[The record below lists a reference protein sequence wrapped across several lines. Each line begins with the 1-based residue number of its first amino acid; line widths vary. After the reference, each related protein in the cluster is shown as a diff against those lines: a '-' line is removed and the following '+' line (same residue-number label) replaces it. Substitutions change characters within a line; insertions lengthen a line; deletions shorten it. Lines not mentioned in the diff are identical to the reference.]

1 MYKKLSKVFVSTI
14 SVFSLGLMTIPVYA
28 IENVVDKVSGLS
40 TENFENLTDRVT
52 VTNEQE
58 LIDALKNEII
68 KEIIVEGNITIVKNI
83 DLTNLSRDVKIIV
96 GTPEVLDSS
105 LVVIQGTKIN
115 GAGKLTIIKNNDKN
129 KMMINFR
136 KVMSMVEP
144 SQTIFKGM
152 TILGNNSEIIMDN
165 TIDNLLLKNI
175 TIKNSILFANEKIDN
190 QVLQQVNFI
199 NSSINSNQ
207 NKSPQIIRESVKI
220 NLTSIF
226 FDGIVDPNTCEENL
240 SVVAVDKSGKIIESK
255 NVKVDYVGNVQAVI
269 ENLTQGTNYDLY
281 IVKFQGEGENR
292 NAFLSLPINVSTLN
306 FKSSVESEKATSVQI
321 RISENNL
328 EDRYYP
334 LYLIL
339 KIGGVEFKKVQIPR
353 QTTSGD
359 LILNITGLKED
370 LDYIYEIVSYID
382 GTNPLIIDKGKF
394 RTLKNS
400 LIIGENNSSFSVLN
414 FTISQ
419 DGIQKYN
426 IGDASLKIYLT
437 ENIQSYAK
445 NGKNFKANL
454 EGVSVKFLD
463 EKFLIENLIPGKD
476 YSGLKIFFELQNGR
490 KVVVSIP
497 KFTTLEETTDL
508 NEFIKDV
515 YFNALNRNP
524 DEVGFWYWVDKLS
537 SKEMSVDKFIK
548 NLLNEDEFIKMR
560 PSTKS
565 KIEGLYKVI
574 VNRTS
579 DKEGLGFWMSM
590 YESLLKSGYS
600 EEFAIKI
607 VADRMINEEEFK
619 NLVKGLKIRIN

>member
-14 SVFSLGLMTIPVYA
+14 SVFSLGLMTIPVCA
-28 IENVVDKVSGLS
+28 VENLVDEVSSAENFKNLIDKVI
-40 TENFENLTDRVT
+40 

-58 LIDALKNEII
+58 LIDALKNETV
-68 KEIIVEGNITIVKNI
+68 KEIVVEGNITIVKNI

-96 GTPEVLDSS
+96 GSPDVLDSS

-129 KMMINFR
+129 KTMIDFR
-136 KVMSMVEP
+136 KVMSAGEP
-144 SQTIFKGM
+144 SQTIFQGM
-152 TILGNNSEIIMDN
+152 TISGNSSEIIMNN

-175 TIKNSILFANEKIDN
+175 TIQNLTLFANEKTDK
-190 QVLQQVNFI
+190 QVLQKVNFI

-207 NKSPQIIRESVKI
+207 NKSPQIIKESV
-220 NLTSIF
+220 NTSSTSIF
-226 FDGIVDPNTCEENL
+226 FDGIVDSNTSKENL

-255 NVKVDYVGNVQAVI
+255 NVNINHAGNVQSVI
-269 ENLTQGTNYDLY
+269 ENLKEGTNYDLY
-281 IVKFQGEGENR
+281 IVKFEGEGENK
-292 NAFLSLPINVSTLN
+292 NAFLSSPLNVSTLN

-321 RISENNL
+321 RISENKL
-328 EDRYYP
+328 EDKYYP

-339 KIGGVEFKKVQIPR
+339 RLGGVEFKKVQIPR

-370 LDYIYEIVSYID
+370 LDYTYEIVSYLD
-382 GTNPLIIDKGKF
+382 GTNPSIIDKGKF
-394 RTLKNS
+394 KTLKNS
-400 LIIGENNSSFSVLN
+400 LIIGENNNSSSSVLN

-419 DGIQKYN
+419 DGMQKSN
-426 IGDASLKIYLT
+426 IEDTSVKVYLN
-437 ENIQSYAK
+437 ENIQNYAK
-445 NGKNFKANL
+445 NGKNFKTNL
-454 EGVSVKFLD
+454 EGVSVKFVD
-463 EKFLIENLIPGKD
+463 GKFLVDNLIPGKD
-476 YSGLKIFFELQNGR
+476 YSSLKIYFEIQNGR

-537 SKEMSVDKFIK
+537 SKEISVDKFVK
-548 NLLNEDEFIKMR
+548 NLLNENEFIRIR
-560 PSTKS
+560 PTTKS

-579 DKEGLGFWMSM
+579 DKEGLEFWVSM
-590 YESLLKSGYS
+590 YESLLKNGYS
-600 EEFAIKI
+600 EEFAVKI
-607 VADRMINEEEFK
+607 VADRMINEDEFK
-619 NLVKGLKIRIN
+619 NLVKNLKVITN

>member
-14 SVFSLGLMTIPVYA
+14 SVFSLGLMTIPVCA
-28 IENVVDKVSGLS
+28 VENVVDEVSS
-40 TENFENLTDRVT
+40 TENFKNLTDKVI

-58 LIDALKNEII
+58 LIDALKNETV
-68 KEIIVEGNITIVKNI
+68 KEIVVEGNITIVKNI

-96 GTPEVLDSS
+96 GSPDVLDSS

-129 KMMINFR
+129 KTMIDFR
-136 KVMSMVEP
+136 KVMSAGEP
-144 SQTIFKGM
+144 SQTIFQGM
-152 TILGNNSEIIMDN
+152 TISGNSSEIIMNN

-175 TIKNSILFANEKIDN
+175 TIQNLTLFANEKTDK
-190 QVLQQVNFI
+190 QVLQKVNFI

-207 NKSPQIIRESVKI
+207 NKSPQIIKESVKTSS
-220 NLTSIF
+220 TSIF
-226 FDGIVDPNTCEENL
+226 FDGIVDSNTSKENL

-255 NVKVDYVGNVQAVI
+255 NVNINHAGNVQSVI
-269 ENLTQGTNYDLY
+269 ENLKEGTNYDLY
-281 IVKFQGEGENR
+281 LVKFEGEGENR
-292 NAFLSLPINVSTLN
+292 NAFLSSPLNVSTLN

-321 RISENNL
+321 RISENKL
-328 EDRYYP
+328 EDKYYP

-339 KIGGVEFKKVQIPR
+339 SLGGVEFKKVQIPR

-370 LDYIYEIVSYID
+370 LDYTYEIVSYLD
-382 GTNPLIIDKGKF
+382 GTNPSIIDKGKF
-394 RTLKNS
+394 KTLKNS
-400 LIIGENNSSFSVLN
+400 LIIGENNNSSSSVLN

-419 DGIQKYN
+419 DGMQKSN
-426 IGDASLKIYLT
+426 IEDTSVKVYLT
-437 ENIQSYAK
+437 ENIQNYAK
-445 NGKNFKANL
+445 NGKNFKTNL
-454 EGVSVKFLD
+454 EGVSVKFVD
-463 EKFLIENLIPGKD
+463 GKFLVDNLIPGKD
-476 YSGLKIFFELQNGR
+476 YSSLKIYFEIQNGR

-537 SKEMSVDKFIK
+537 SKEISVDKFVK
-548 NLLNEDEFIKMR
+548 NLLNENEFIRIR
-560 PSTKS
+560 PTTKS

-579 DKEGLGFWMSM
+579 DKEGLEFWVSM
-590 YESLLKSGYS
+590 YESLLKNGYS
-600 EEFAIKI
+600 EEFAVKI
-607 VADRMINEEEFK
+607 VADRMINEDEFK
-619 NLVKGLKIRIN
+619 NLVKNLKVITN

>member
-14 SVFSLGLMTIPVYA
+14 SVFSLGLMTIPVCA
-28 IENVVDKVSGLS
+28 VENVVDEVSS
-40 TENFENLTDRVT
+40 AENFENLIDKVI

-58 LIDALKNEII
+58 LIDALKNETV
-68 KEIIVEGNITIVKNI
+68 KEIVVEGNITIVKNI

-96 GTPEVLDSS
+96 GSPDVLDSS

-129 KMMINFR
+129 KTMIDFR
-136 KVMSMVEP
+136 KVMSSGEP
-144 SQTIFKGM
+144 SQTIFQGM
-152 TILGNNSEIIMDN
+152 TISGNSSEIIMNN

-175 TIKNSILFANEKIDN
+175 TIQNLTLFANEKTDR
-190 QVLQQVNFI
+190 QVLQKVNFI

-207 NKSPQIIRESVKI
+207 NKSPQIIKENVNTSS
-220 NLTSIF
+220 TSIF
-226 FDGIVDPNTCEENL
+226 FDGIVDSNTSKENL

-255 NVKVDYVGNVQAVI
+255 NVNIDHAGNVQAVI
-269 ENLTQGTNYDLY
+269 ENLKEGTNYDLY
-281 IVKFQGEGENR
+281 LVKFEGEGENR
-292 NAFLSLPINVSTLN
+292 NAFLSLPFNVSTLN

-321 RISENNL
+321 RISENKL
-328 EDRYYP
+328 EDKYYP

-339 KIGGVEFKKVQIPR
+339 RIGGVEFKKVQIPR

-370 LDYIYEIVSYID
+370 LDYTYEIVSYLD
-382 GTNPLIIDKGKF
+382 GTNPSIIDKGKF
-394 RTLKNS
+394 KTLKNS
-400 LIIGENNSSFSVLN
+400 LIIGENNNSSSSVLN

-419 DGIQKYN
+419 DGMQKSN
-426 IGDASLKIYLT
+426 IEDTSVKVYLN
-437 ENIQSYAK
+437 ENIQNYAK
-445 NGKNFKANL
+445 NGKNFKTNL
-454 EGVSVKFLD
+454 EGVSVKFVD
-463 EKFLIENLIPGKD
+463 GKFLVDNLIPGKD
-476 YSGLKIFFELQNGR
+476 YSSLKIYFEIQNGR

-537 SKEMSVDKFIK
+537 SKEISVDKFVK
-548 NLLNEDEFIKMR
+548 NLLNENEFIRIR
-560 PSTKS
+560 PTTKS

-579 DKEGLGFWMSM
+579 DKEGLEFWVSM
-590 YESLLKSGYS
+590 YESLLKNGYS
-600 EEFAIKI
+600 EEFAVKI
-607 VADRMINEEEFK
+607 VADRMINEDEFK
-619 NLVKGLKIRIN
+619 NLVKNLKVITN

>member
-14 SVFSLGLMTIPVYA
+14 SVFSLGLMTIPVCA
-28 IENVVDKVSGLS
+28 IENVVDEVSS
-40 TENFENLTDRVT
+40 AENFENLIDKVI

-58 LIDALKNEII
+58 LIDALKNETV
-68 KEIIVEGNITIVKNI
+68 KEIVVEGNITIVKNI

-96 GTPEVLDSS
+96 GSPDVLDSS

-129 KMMINFR
+129 KTMIDFR
-136 KVMSMVEP
+136 KVMSAGEP
-144 SQTIFKGM
+144 SQTIFQGM
-152 TILGNNSEIIMDN
+152 TISGNSSEIIINN

-175 TIKNSILFANEKIDN
+175 TIQNLTLFANEKTDK
-190 QVLQQVNFI
+190 QVLQKVNFI

-207 NKSPQIIRESVKI
+207 NKSPQIIKENVNTSS
-220 NLTSIF
+220 TSIF
-226 FDGIVDPNTCEENL
+226 FDGIVDSNTSKENL

-255 NVKVDYVGNVQAVI
+255 NVNIDHARNVQSVI
-269 ENLTQGTNYDLY
+269 ENLKEGTNYDLY
-281 IVKFQGEGENR
+281 LVKFEGEGENK
-292 NAFLSLPINVSTLN
+292 NAFLSSPLNVSTLN

-321 RISENNL
+321 RISENKL
-328 EDRYYP
+328 EDKYYP

-339 KIGGVEFKKVQIPR
+339 RLGGVEFKKVQIPR

-370 LDYIYEIVSYID
+370 LDYTYEIVSYLD
-382 GTNPLIIDKGKF
+382 GTNPSIIDKGKF
-394 RTLKNS
+394 KTLKNS
-400 LIIGENNSSFSVLN
+400 LIIGENNNSSSSVLN

-419 DGIQKYN
+419 DGIQKSN
-426 IGDASLKIYLT
+426 IEDTSVKVYLN
-437 ENIQSYAK
+437 ENIQNYAK
-445 NGKNFKANL
+445 NGKNFKTNL
-454 EGVSVKFLD
+454 EGVSVKFVD
-463 EKFLIENLIPGKD
+463 GKFLVDNLIPGKD
-476 YSGLKIFFELQNGR
+476 YSSLKIYFEIQNGR

-537 SKEMSVDKFIK
+537 SKEISVDKFVK
-548 NLLNEDEFIKMR
+548 NLLNENEFIRIR
-560 PSTKS
+560 PTTKS

-579 DKEGLGFWMSM
+579 DKEGLEFWVSM
-590 YESLLKSGYS
+590 YESLLKNGYS
-600 EEFAIKI
+600 EEFAVKI
-607 VADRMINEEEFK
+607 VADRMINEDEFK
-619 NLVKGLKIRIN
+619 NLVKNLKVITN

>member
-14 SVFSLGLMTIPVYA
+14 SVFSLGLMTIPVCA
-28 IENVVDKVSGLS
+28 VENLVDEVSSAENFKNLIDKVI
-40 TENFENLTDRVT
+40 

-58 LIDALKNEII
+58 LIDALKNETV
-68 KEIIVEGNITIVKNI
+68 KEIVVEGNITIVKNI

-96 GTPEVLDSS
+96 GSPDVLDSS

-129 KMMINFR
+129 KTMIDFR
-136 KVMSMVEP
+136 KVMSAGEP
-144 SQTIFKGM
+144 SQTIFQGM
-152 TILGNNSEIIMDN
+152 TISGNSSEIIINN

-175 TIKNSILFANEKIDN
+175 TIQNLTLFANEKTDK
-190 QVLQQVNFI
+190 QVLQKVNFI

-207 NKSPQIIRESVKI
+207 NKYPQIIKENVNTSS
-220 NLTSIF
+220 TSIF
-226 FDGIVDPNTCEENL
+226 FDGIVDSNTSKENL

-255 NVKVDYVGNVQAVI
+255 NVNIDHAGNVQAVI
-269 ENLTQGTNYDLY
+269 ENLKEGTNYDLY
-281 IVKFQGEGENR
+281 LVKFEGEGENR
-292 NAFLSLPINVSTLN
+292 NAFLSLLFNVSTLN

-321 RISENNL
+321 RISENKL
-328 EDRYYP
+328 EDKYYP

-339 KIGGVEFKKVQIPR
+339 SLGGVEFKKVQIPR

-370 LDYIYEIVSYID
+370 LDYTYEIVSYLD
-382 GTNPLIIDKGKF
+382 GTNPSIIDKGKF
-394 RTLKNS
+394 KTLKNS
-400 LIIGENNSSFSVLN
+400 LIIGENNNSSSSVLN

-419 DGIQKYN
+419 DGMQKSN
-426 IGDASLKIYLT
+426 IEDTSVKVYLN
-437 ENIQSYAK
+437 ENIQNYAK
-445 NGKNFKANL
+445 NGKNFKTNL
-454 EGVSVKFLD
+454 EGVSVKFVD
-463 EKFLIENLIPGKD
+463 GKFLVDNLIPGKD
-476 YSGLKIFFELQNGR
+476 YSSLKIYFEIQNGR

-497 KFTTLEETTDL
+497 KFTNLEETTDL

-537 SKEMSVDKFIK
+537 SKEISVDKFVK
-548 NLLNEDEFIKMR
+548 NLLNENEFIRIR
-560 PSTKS
+560 PTTKS

-579 DKEGLGFWMSM
+579 DKEGLEFWVSM
-590 YESLLKSGYS
+590 YESLLKNGYS
-600 EEFAIKI
+600 EEFAVKI
-607 VADRMINEEEFK
+607 VADRMINEDEFK
-619 NLVKGLKIRIN
+619 NLVKNLKVITN

>member
-14 SVFSLGLMTIPVYA
+14 SVFSLGLMTIPVCA
-28 IENVVDKVSGLS
+28 VENVVDEVSS
-40 TENFENLTDRVT
+40 TENFKNLIDKVI

-58 LIDALKNEII
+58 LIDALKNETV
-68 KEIIVEGNITIVKNI
+68 KEIVVEGNITIVKNI

-96 GTPEVLDSS
+96 GSPDVLDSS

-129 KMMINFR
+129 KTMIDFR
-136 KVMSMVEP
+136 KVMSSGEP
-144 SQTIFKGM
+144 SQTIFQGM
-152 TILGNNSEIIMDN
+152 TISGNSSEIIINN

-175 TIKNSILFANEKIDN
+175 TIQNLTLFANEKTDK
-190 QVLQQVNFI
+190 QVLQKVNFI

-207 NKSPQIIRESVKI
+207 NKSPQIIKESV
-220 NLTSIF
+220 NTSSTSIF
-226 FDGIVDPNTCEENL
+226 FDGIVDSNTSKENL

-255 NVKVDYVGNVQAVI
+255 NVNIDHGGNVQAVI
-269 ENLTQGTNYDLY
+269 ENLIEGTNYDLY
-281 IVKFQGEGENR
+281 IVKFEGEGENK
-292 NAFLSLPINVSTLN
+292 NAFLSSPLNVSTLN

-321 RISENNL
+321 RISENKL
-328 EDRYYP
+328 EDKYYP

-339 KIGGVEFKKVQIPR
+339 RLGGVEFKKVQIPR

-370 LDYIYEIVSYID
+370 LDYTYEIVSYLD
-382 GTNPLIIDKGKF
+382 GTNSSIIDKGKF
-394 RTLKNS
+394 KTLKNS
-400 LIIGENNSSFSVLN
+400 LIIGENNNSSSSVLN

-419 DGIQKYN
+419 DGMQKSN
-426 IGDASLKIYLT
+426 IEDTSVKVYLN
-437 ENIQSYAK
+437 ENIQNYAK
-445 NGKNFKANL
+445 NGKNFKTNL
-454 EGVSVKFLD
+454 EGVSVKFVD
-463 EKFLIENLIPGKD
+463 GKFLVDNLIPGKD
-476 YSGLKIFFELQNGR
+476 YSSLKIYFEIQNGR

-537 SKEMSVDKFIK
+537 SKEISVDKFVK
-548 NLLNEDEFIKMR
+548 NLLNENEFIRIR
-560 PSTKS
+560 PTTKN

-579 DKEGLGFWMSM
+579 DKEGLEFWVSM
-590 YESLLKSGYS
+590 YESLLKNGYS
-600 EEFAIKI
+600 EEFAVKI
-607 VADRMINEEEFK
+607 VADRMINEDEFK
-619 NLVKGLKIRIN
+619 NLVKNLKVITN

>member
-14 SVFSLGLMTIPVYA
+14 SVFSLGLMTISVCA
-28 IENVVDKVSGLS
+28 VENVVDKVSS
-40 TENFENLTDRVT
+40 TENFKNLIDKVI

-58 LIDALKNEII
+58 LIDALKNETV
-68 KEIIVEGNITIVKNI
+68 KEIVVEGNITIVKNI

-96 GTPEVLDSS
+96 GSPEVLDSS

-129 KMMINFR
+129 KTMIDFR
-136 KVMSMVEP
+136 KVISSGEP
-144 SQTIFKGM
+144 SQTIFQGM
-152 TILGNNSEIIMDN
+152 TISGNSSEIIMNN
-165 TIDNLLLKNI
+165 TIDNLLLKNV
-175 TIKNSILFANEKIDN
+175 TIQNLTLFANEKTDK
-190 QVLQQVNFI
+190 QVLQKVNFI

-207 NKSPQIIRESVKI
+207 NKSPQIIKESVKTSS
-220 NLTSIF
+220 TSIF
-226 FDGIVDPNTCEENL
+226 FDGIVDSNTSKENL

-255 NVKVDYVGNVQAVI
+255 NVNINHAGNVQSVI
-269 ENLTQGTNYDLY
+269 ENLKEGTNYDLY
-281 IVKFQGEGENR
+281 LVKFEGEGENK
-292 NAFLSLPINVSTLN
+292 NAFLSLPLNVSTLN
-306 FKSSVESEKATSVQI
+306 FKSSVESEKVTSVQI
-321 RISENNL
+321 RISENKL
-328 EDRYYP
+328 EDKYYP

-339 KIGGVEFKKVQIPR
+339 KLEGVEFKKVQIPR

-370 LDYIYEIVSYID
+370 LDYTYEIVSYLD
-382 GTNPLIIDKGKF
+382 GTNPSIIDKGKF
-394 RTLKNS
+394 KTLKNS
-400 LIIGENNSSFSVLN
+400 LIIGENNNSSSSVLN

-419 DGIQKYN
+419 DGMQKSN
-426 IGDASLKIYLT
+426 IEDTSVKVYLN

-445 NGKNFKANL
+445 NGKNFKTNL
-454 EGVSVKFLD
+454 EGVSVKFVD
-463 EKFLIENLIPGKD
+463 GKFLVEGLVPGKD
-476 YSGLKIFFELQNGR
+476 YSGLKVYFEIQNGR

-537 SKEMSVDKFIK
+537 SKEISVDKFIK

-560 PSTKS
+560 PTTKS

-579 DKEGLGFWMSM
+579 DKEGLEFWINM
-590 YESLLKSGYS
+590 YETLLRNGYS
-600 EEFAIKI
+600 EELAVKV
-607 VADRMINEEEFK
+607 VADRMINEDEFQ
-619 NLVKGLKIRIN
+619 NLVKSLKIITN

>member
-14 SVFSLGLMTIPVYA
+14 SVFSLGLMTIPVCA
-28 IENVVDKVSGLS
+28 VENLVDEVSSAENFKNLIDKVI
-40 TENFENLTDRVT
+40 

-58 LIDALKNEII
+58 LIDALKNETV
-68 KEIIVEGNITIVKNI
+68 KEIVVEGNITIVKNI

-96 GTPEVLDSS
+96 GSPDVLDSS

-129 KMMINFR
+129 KTMIDFR
-136 KVMSMVEP
+136 KVMSAGEP
-144 SQTIFKGM
+144 SQTIFQGM
-152 TILGNNSEIIMDN
+152 TISGNSSEIIMNN

-175 TIKNSILFANEKIDN
+175 TIQNLTLFANEKTDK
-190 QVLQQVNFI
+190 QVLQKVNFI

-207 NKSPQIIRESVKI
+207 NKSPQIIKESVKTSS
-220 NLTSIF
+220 TSIF
-226 FDGIVDPNTCEENL
+226 FDGIVDSNTSKENL

-255 NVKVDYVGNVQAVI
+255 NVNINHAGNVQSVI
-269 ENLTQGTNYDLY
+269 ENLKEGTNYDLY
-281 IVKFQGEGENR
+281 LVKFEGEGENK
-292 NAFLSLPINVSTLN
+292 NAFLSSPLNVSTLN

-321 RISENNL
+321 RISENKL
-328 EDRYYP
+328 EDKYYP

-339 KIGGVEFKKVQIPR
+339 RIGGVEFKKVQIPR
-353 QTTSGD
+353 QTTSGN

-370 LDYIYEIVSYID
+370 LDYTYEIVSYLD
-382 GTNPLIIDKGKF
+382 ETNPLIIDKGKF
-394 RTLKNS
+394 KTLKNS
-400 LIIGENNSSFSVLN
+400 LIIGENNNSSSSVLN

-419 DGIQKYN
+419 DGMQKSN
-426 IGDASLKIYLT
+426 IEDTSVKVYLN
-437 ENIQSYAK
+437 ENIQNYAK
-445 NGKNFKANL
+445 NGKNFKTNL
-454 EGVSVKFLD
+454 EGVSVKFVD
-463 EKFLIENLIPGKD
+463 GKFLVDNLIPGKD
-476 YSGLKIFFELQNGR
+476 YSSLKIYFEIQNGR

-537 SKEMSVDKFIK
+537 SKEISVDKFVK
-548 NLLNEDEFIKMR
+548 NLLNENEFIRIR
-560 PSTKS
+560 PTTKS

-579 DKEGLGFWMSM
+579 DKEGLEFWVSM
-590 YESLLKSGYS
+590 YESLLKNGYS
-600 EEFAIKI
+600 EEFAVKI
-607 VADRMINEEEFK
+607 VADRMINEDEFK
-619 NLVKGLKIRIN
+619 NLVKNLKVITN

>member
-14 SVFSLGLMTIPVYA
+14 SVFSLGLMTIPVCA
-28 IENVVDKVSGLS
+28 VENVVDEVSS
-40 TENFENLTDRVT
+40 AENFKNLIDKVI

-58 LIDALKNEII
+58 LIDALKNETV
-68 KEIIVEGNITIVKNI
+68 KEIVVEGNITIVKNI

-96 GTPEVLDSS
+96 GSPDVLDSS

-129 KMMINFR
+129 KTMIDFR
-136 KVMSMVEP
+136 KVMSAGEP
-144 SQTIFKGM
+144 SQTIFQGM
-152 TILGNNSEIIMDN
+152 TISGNSSEIIMNN

-175 TIKNSILFANEKIDN
+175 TIQNLTLFANEKTDK
-190 QVLQQVNFI
+190 QVLQKVNFI

-207 NKSPQIIRESVKI
+207 NKSPQIIKESVKTSS
-220 NLTSIF
+220 TSIF
-226 FDGIVDPNTCEENL
+226 FDGIVDSNTSKENL

-255 NVKVDYVGNVQAVI
+255 NVKVDHAGNVQSVI
-269 ENLTQGTNYDLY
+269 ENLKEGTNYDLY
-281 IVKFQGEGENR
+281 LVKFEGEGENK
-292 NAFLSLPINVSTLN
+292 NAFLSSPLNVSTLN

-321 RISENNL
+321 RISENKL
-328 EDRYYP
+328 EDKYYP
-334 LYLIL
+334 LHLIL
-339 KIGGVEFKKVQIPR
+339 KYNGVEFKKVEIPR
-353 QTTSGD
+353 QTTSGN

-370 LDYIYEIVSYID
+370 LDYTYEIVSYLD
-382 GTNPLIIDKGKF
+382 GTNPSIIDKGKF
-394 RTLKNS
+394 KTLKNS
-400 LIIGENNSSFSVLN
+400 LIIGENNNSSSSVLN

-419 DGIQKYN
+419 DGMQKSN
-426 IGDASLKIYLT
+426 IEDTSVKVYLN
-437 ENIQSYAK
+437 ENIQNYAK
-445 NGKNFKANL
+445 NGKNFKTNL
-454 EGVSVKFLD
+454 EGVSVKFVD
-463 EKFLIENLIPGKD
+463 GKFLVEGLIPGKD
-476 YSGLKIFFELQNGR
+476 YSGLKVYFEIQNGR

-537 SKEMSVDKFIK
+537 SKEISVDKFVK
-548 NLLNEDEFIKMR
+548 NLLNENEFIKLR

-579 DKEGLGFWMSM
+579 DKEGLEFWVSM
-590 YESLLKSGYS
+590 YESLIKNGYS
-600 EEFAIKI
+600 EEFAVKI
-607 VADRMINEEEFK
+607 VADRMINEDEFK
-619 NLVKGLKIRIN
+619 NLVKNLKVITN

>member
-14 SVFSLGLMTIPVYA
+14 SVFSLGLMTIPVCA
-28 IENVVDKVSGLS
+28 IENVVDKVSS
-40 TENFENLTDRVT
+40 AENFENLIDKVI

-58 LIDALKNEII
+58 LIDALKNETV
-68 KEIIVEGNITIVKNI
+68 KEIVVEGNITIVKNI

-96 GTPEVLDSS
+96 GSPDVLDSS

-129 KMMINFR
+129 KTMIDFR
-136 KVMSMVEP
+136 KVMSSGEP
-144 SQTIFKGM
+144 SQTIFQGM
-152 TILGNNSEIIMDN
+152 TISGNSSEIIMNN

-175 TIKNSILFANEKIDN
+175 TIQNLTLFANEKTDK
-190 QVLQQVNFI
+190 QVLQKVNFI

-207 NKSPQIIRESVKI
+207 NKSPQIIKESV
-220 NLTSIF
+220 NTSSTSIF
-226 FDGIVDPNTCEENL
+226 FDGIVDSNISKENL

-255 NVKVDYVGNVQAVI
+255 NVNIDHAGNVQSVI
-269 ENLTQGTNYDLY
+269 ENLKEGTNYDLY
-281 IVKFQGEGENR
+281 IVKFEGEGENK
-292 NAFLSLPINVSTLN
+292 NAFLSSPLNVSTLN

-321 RISENNL
+321 RISENKL
-328 EDRYYP
+328 EDKYYP

-339 KIGGVEFKKVQIPR
+339 RIGGVEFKKVQIPR

-370 LDYIYEIVSYID
+370 LDYTYEIVSYLD
-382 GTNPLIIDKGKF
+382 GTNPSIIDKGKF
-394 RTLKNS
+394 KTLKNS
-400 LIIGENNSSFSVLN
+400 LIIGENNNSSSSVLN

-419 DGIQKYN
+419 DGMQKSN
-426 IGDASLKIYLT
+426 IEDTSVKVYLN
-437 ENIQSYAK
+437 ENIQNYAK
-445 NGKNFKANL
+445 NGKNFKTNL
-454 EGVSVKFLD
+454 EGVSVKFVD
-463 EKFLIENLIPGKD
+463 GKFLVEGLIPGKD
-476 YSGLKIFFELQNGR
+476 YSGLKVYFEIQNGR

-537 SKEMSVDKFIK
+537 SKEISVDKFVK
-548 NLLNEDEFIKMR
+548 NLLNENEFIRIR
-560 PSTKS
+560 PTTKS

-579 DKEGLGFWMSM
+579 DKEGLEFWVSM
-590 YESLLKSGYS
+590 YESLLKNGYS
-600 EEFAIKI
+600 EEFAVKI
-607 VADRMINEEEFK
+607 VADRMINEDEFK
-619 NLVKGLKIRIN
+619 NLVKNLKVITN

>member
-14 SVFSLGLMTIPVYA
+14 SVFSLGLMTIPVCA
-28 IENVVDKVSGLS
+28 IENVVDKVSS
-40 TENFENLTDRVT
+40 AENFENLIDKVI

-58 LIDALKNEII
+58 LIDALKNETV
-68 KEIIVEGNITIVKNI
+68 KEIVVEGNITIVKNI

-96 GTPEVLDSS
+96 GSPDVLDSS

-129 KMMINFR
+129 KTMIDFR
-136 KVMSMVEP
+136 KVMSSGEP
-144 SQTIFKGM
+144 SQTIFQGM
-152 TILGNNSEIIMDN
+152 TISGNSSEIIMNN

-175 TIKNSILFANEKIDN
+175 TIQNLTLFANEKTDK
-190 QVLQQVNFI
+190 QVLQKVNFI

-207 NKSPQIIRESVKI
+207 NKSPQIIKENVNTSS
-220 NLTSIF
+220 TSIF
-226 FDGIVDPNTCEENL
+226 FDGIVDSNTSKENL

-255 NVKVDYVGNVQAVI
+255 NVNINHAGNVQAVI
-269 ENLTQGTNYDLY
+269 ENLIEGTNYDLY
-281 IVKFQGEGENR
+281 LVKFEGEGENR
-292 NAFLSLPINVSTLN
+292 NAFLSLPFNVSTLN

-321 RISENNL
+321 RISENKL
-328 EDRYYP
+328 EDKYYP

-339 KIGGVEFKKVQIPR
+339 SLGGVEFKKVQIPR

-370 LDYIYEIVSYID
+370 LDYTYEIVSYLD
-382 GTNPLIIDKGKF
+382 GTNPSIIDKGKF
-394 RTLKNS
+394 KTLKNS
-400 LIIGENNSSFSVLN
+400 LIIGENNNSSSSVLN

-419 DGIQKYN
+419 DGMQKSN
-426 IGDASLKIYLT
+426 IEDTSVKVYLN
-437 ENIQSYAK
+437 ENIQNYAK
-445 NGKNFKANL
+445 NGKNFKTNL
-454 EGVSVKFLD
+454 EGVSVKFVD
-463 EKFLIENLIPGKD
+463 GKFLVEGLIPGKD
-476 YSGLKIFFELQNGR
+476 YSGLKVYFEIQNGR

-537 SKEMSVDKFIK
+537 SKEISVDKFVK
-548 NLLNEDEFIKMR
+548 NLLNENEFIRIR
-560 PSTKS
+560 PTTKS

-579 DKEGLGFWMSM
+579 DKEGLEFWVSM
-590 YESLLKSGYS
+590 YESLLKNGYS
-600 EEFAIKI
+600 EEFAVKI
-607 VADRMINEEEFK
+607 VADRMINEDEFK
-619 NLVKGLKIRIN
+619 NLVKNLKVITN

>member
-14 SVFSLGLMTIPVYA
+14 SVFSLGLMTIPVCA
-28 IENVVDKVSGLS
+28 VENVVDEVSS
-40 TENFENLTDRVT
+40 TENFKNLTDKVI

-58 LIDALKNEII
+58 LIDALKNETV
-68 KEIIVEGNITIVKNI
+68 KEIVVEGNITIVKNI

-96 GTPEVLDSS
+96 GSPDVLDSS

-129 KMMINFR
+129 KTMIDFR
-136 KVMSMVEP
+136 KVMSAGEP
-144 SQTIFKGM
+144 SQTIFQGM
-152 TILGNNSEIIMDN
+152 TISGNSSEIIINN

-175 TIKNSILFANEKIDN
+175 TIQNLTLFANEKTDK
-190 QVLQQVNFI
+190 QVLQKVNFI

-207 NKSPQIIRESVKI
+207 NKSPQIIKENVNTSS
-220 NLTSIF
+220 TSIF
-226 FDGIVDPNTCEENL
+226 FDGIVDSNTSKENL

-255 NVKVDYVGNVQAVI
+255 NVKVDHGGNVQAVI
-269 ENLTQGTNYDLY
+269 ENLIEGTNYDLY
-281 IVKFQGEGENR
+281 LVKFEGEGENK
-292 NAFLSLPINVSTLN
+292 NAFLSLPFNVSTLN

-321 RISENNL
+321 RISENKL
-328 EDRYYP
+328 EDKYYP

-339 KIGGVEFKKVQIPR
+339 RLGGVEFKKVQIPR

-370 LDYIYEIVSYID
+370 LDYTYEIVSYLD
-382 GTNPLIIDKGKF
+382 GTNPSIIDKGKF
-394 RTLKNS
+394 KTLKNS
-400 LIIGENNSSFSVLN
+400 LIIGENNNSSSSVLN

-419 DGIQKYN
+419 DGMQKSN
-426 IGDASLKIYLT
+426 IEDTSVKVYLT
-437 ENIQSYAK
+437 ENIQNYAK
-445 NGKNFKANL
+445 NGKNFKTNL
-454 EGVSVKFLD
+454 EGVSVKFVD
-463 EKFLIENLIPGKD
+463 GKFLVEGLIPGKD
-476 YSGLKIFFELQNGR
+476 YSGLKVYFEIQNGR

-537 SKEMSVDKFIK
+537 SKEISVDKFVK
-548 NLLNEDEFIKMR
+548 NLLNEDEFIRIR
-560 PSTKS
+560 PTTKS

-579 DKEGLGFWMSM
+579 DKEGLEFWVSM
-590 YESLLKSGYS
+590 YESLLKNGYS
-600 EEFAIKI
+600 EEFAVKI
-607 VADRMINEEEFK
+607 VADRMINEDEFK
-619 NLVKGLKIRIN
+619 NLVKNLKVITN

>member
-14 SVFSLGLMTIPVYA
+14 SVFSLGLMTIPVCA
-28 IENVVDKVSGLS
+28 VENVVDEVSS
-40 TENFENLTDRVT
+40 TENFKNLTDKVI

-58 LIDALKNEII
+58 LIDALKNETV
-68 KEIIVEGNITIVKNI
+68 KEIVVEGNITIVKNI

-96 GTPEVLDSS
+96 GSPDVLDSS

-129 KMMINFR
+129 KTMIDFR
-136 KVMSMVEP
+136 KVMSSGEP
-144 SQTIFKGM
+144 SQTIFQGM
-152 TILGNNSEIIMDN
+152 TISGNSSEIIINN

-175 TIKNSILFANEKIDN
+175 TIQNLTLFANEKTDK
-190 QVLQQVNFI
+190 QVLQKVNFI

-207 NKSPQIIRESVKI
+207 NKYPQIIKENVNTSS
-220 NLTSIF
+220 TSIF
-226 FDGIVDPNTCEENL
+226 FDGIVDSNTSKENL

-255 NVKVDYVGNVQAVI
+255 NVNIDYAGNVQSVI
-269 ENLTQGTNYDLY
+269 ENLKEGTNYDLY
-281 IVKFQGEGENR
+281 IVKFEGEGENK
-292 NAFLSLPINVSTLN
+292 NAFLSSPLNVSTLN

-321 RISENNL
+321 RISENKL
-328 EDRYYP
+328 EDKYYP

-339 KIGGVEFKKVQIPR
+339 RIGGVEFKKVQIPR

-370 LDYIYEIVSYID
+370 LDYTYEIVSYLD
-382 GTNPLIIDKGKF
+382 GTNPSIIDKGKF
-394 RTLKNS
+394 KTLKNS
-400 LIIGENNSSFSVLN
+400 LIIGENNNSSSSVLN

-419 DGIQKYN
+419 DGIQKSN
-426 IGDASLKIYLT
+426 IEDTSVKVYLN
-437 ENIQSYAK
+437 ENIQNYAK
-445 NGKNFKANL
+445 NGKNFKTNL
-454 EGVSVKFLD
+454 EGVSVKFVD
-463 EKFLIENLIPGKD
+463 GKFLVDNLIPGKD
-476 YSGLKIFFELQNGR
+476 YSSLKIYFEIQNGR

-497 KFTTLEETTDL
+497 KFTNLEETTDL

-537 SKEMSVDKFIK
+537 SKEISVDKFVK
-548 NLLNEDEFIKMR
+548 NLLNENEFIRIR
-560 PSTKS
+560 PTTKS

-579 DKEGLGFWMSM
+579 DKEGLEFWVSM
-590 YESLLKSGYS
+590 YESLLKNGYS
-600 EEFAIKI
+600 EEFAVKI
-607 VADRMINEEEFK
+607 VADRMINEDEFK
-619 NLVKGLKIRIN
+619 NLVKNLKVITN

>member
-14 SVFSLGLMTIPVYA
+14 SVFSLGLMTIPVCA
-28 IENVVDKVSGLS
+28 IENVVDKVSS
-40 TENFENLTDRVT
+40 AENFENLIDKVI

-58 LIDALKNEII
+58 LIDALKNETV
-68 KEIIVEGNITIVKNI
+68 KEIVVEGNITIVKNI

-96 GTPEVLDSS
+96 GSPDVLDSS

-129 KMMINFR
+129 KTMIDFR
-136 KVMSMVEP
+136 KVMSSGEP
-144 SQTIFKGM
+144 SQTIFQGM
-152 TILGNNSEIIMDN
+152 TISGNSSEIIMNN

-175 TIKNSILFANEKIDN
+175 TIQNLTLFANEKTDK
-190 QVLQQVNFI
+190 QVLQKVNFI

-207 NKSPQIIRESVKI
+207 NKSPQIIKESV
-220 NLTSIF
+220 NTSSTSIF
-226 FDGIVDPNTCEENL
+226 FDGIVDSNTSKENL

-255 NVKVDYVGNVQAVI
+255 NVNINHAGNVQAVI
-269 ENLTQGTNYDLY
+269 ENLIEGTNYDLY
-281 IVKFQGEGENR
+281 LVKFEGEGENR
-292 NAFLSLPINVSTLN
+292 NAFLSLPFNVSTLN

-321 RISENNL
+321 RISENKL
-328 EDRYYP
+328 EDKYYP

-339 KIGGVEFKKVQIPR
+339 SLGGVEFKKVQIPR

-370 LDYIYEIVSYID
+370 LDYTYEIVSYLD
-382 GTNPLIIDKGKF
+382 GTNPSIIDKGKF
-394 RTLKNS
+394 KTLKNS
-400 LIIGENNSSFSVLN
+400 LIIGENNNSSSSVLN

-419 DGIQKYN
+419 DGMQKSN
-426 IGDASLKIYLT
+426 IEDTSVKVYLN
-437 ENIQSYAK
+437 ENIQNYAK
-445 NGKNFKANL
+445 NGKNFKTNL
-454 EGVSVKFLD
+454 EGVSVKFVD
-463 EKFLIENLIPGKD
+463 GKFLVDNLIPGKD
-476 YSGLKIFFELQNGR
+476 YSSLKIYFEIQNGR

-537 SKEMSVDKFIK
+537 SKEISVDKFVK
-548 NLLNEDEFIKMR
+548 NLLNENEFIRIR
-560 PSTKS
+560 PTTKS

-579 DKEGLGFWMSM
+579 DKEGLEFWVSM
-590 YESLLKSGYS
+590 YESLLKNGYS
-600 EEFAIKI
+600 EEFAVKI
-607 VADRMINEEEFK
+607 VADRMINEDEFK
-619 NLVKGLKIRIN
+619 NLVKNLKVITN

>member
-14 SVFSLGLMTIPVYA
+14 SVFSLGLMTIPVCA
-28 IENVVDKVSGLS
+28 IENVVDKVSS
-40 TENFENLTDRVT
+40 AENFENLIDKVI

-58 LIDALKNEII
+58 LIDALKNETV
-68 KEIIVEGNITIVKNI
+68 KEIVVEGNITIVKNI

-96 GTPEVLDSS
+96 GSPEVLDSS

-129 KMMINFR
+129 KTMIDFR
-136 KVMSMVEP
+136 KVMSAGEP
-144 SQTIFKGM
+144 SQTIFQGM
-152 TILGNNSEIIMDN
+152 TISGNSSEIIINN

-175 TIKNSILFANEKIDN
+175 TIQNLTLFANEKTDK
-190 QVLQQVNFI
+190 QVLQKVNFI

-207 NKSPQIIRESVKI
+207 NKSPQIIKENVNTSS
-220 NLTSIF
+220 TSIF
-226 FDGIVDPNTCEENL
+226 FDGIVDSNTSKENL

-255 NVKVDYVGNVQAVI
+255 NVNINHAGNVQAVI
-269 ENLTQGTNYDLY
+269 ENLIEGTNYDLY
-281 IVKFQGEGENR
+281 LVKFEGEGENR
-292 NAFLSLPINVSTLN
+292 NAFLSLPFNVSTLN

-321 RISENNL
+321 RISENKL
-328 EDRYYP
+328 EDKYYP

-339 KIGGVEFKKVQIPR
+339 RLGGVEFKKVQIPR

-370 LDYIYEIVSYID
+370 LDYTYEIVSYLD
-382 GTNPLIIDKGKF
+382 GTNPSIIDKGKF
-394 RTLKNS
+394 KTLKNS
-400 LIIGENNSSFSVLN
+400 LIIGENNNSSSSVLN

-419 DGIQKYN
+419 DGIQKSN
-426 IGDASLKIYLT
+426 IEDTSVKVYLN
-437 ENIQSYAK
+437 ENIQNYAK
-445 NGKNFKANL
+445 NGKNFKTNL
-454 EGVSVKFLD
+454 EGVSVKFVD
-463 EKFLIENLIPGKD
+463 GKFLVEGLIPGKD
-476 YSGLKIFFELQNGR
+476 YSGLKVYFEIQNGR

-537 SKEMSVDKFIK
+537 SKEISVDKFVK
-548 NLLNEDEFIKMR
+548 NLLNENEFIRIR
-560 PSTKS
+560 PTTKS

-579 DKEGLGFWMSM
+579 DKEGLEFWVSM
-590 YESLLKSGYS
+590 YESLLKNGYS
-600 EEFAIKI
+600 EEFAVKI
-607 VADRMINEEEFK
+607 VADRMINEDEFK
-619 NLVKGLKIRIN
+619 NLVKNLKVITN

>member
-14 SVFSLGLMTIPVYA
+14 SVFSLGLMTIPVCA
-28 IENVVDKVSGLS
+28 VENVVDKVSS
-40 TENFENLTDRVT
+40 AENFENLIDKVI

-58 LIDALKNEII
+58 LIDALKNETV
-68 KEIIVEGNITIVKNI
+68 KEIVVEGNITIVKNI

-96 GTPEVLDSS
+96 GSPEVLDSS

-129 KMMINFR
+129 KTMIDFR
-136 KVMSMVEP
+136 KVMSAGEP
-144 SQTIFKGM
+144 SQTIFQGM
-152 TILGNNSEIIMDN
+152 TISGNSSEIIMNN
-165 TIDNLLLKNI
+165 TIDNLFLKNI
-175 TIKNSILFANEKIDN
+175 TIQNLTLFANEKTDK
-190 QVLQQVNFI
+190 QVLQKVNFI

-207 NKSPQIIRESVKI
+207 NKSPQIIKESV
-220 NLTSIF
+220 NTSSTSIF
-226 FDGIVDPNTCEENL
+226 FNGIIDSNTSKENL

-255 NVKVDYVGNVQAVI
+255 NFNIDHAGNVQAVI
-269 ENLTQGTNYDLY
+269 ENLTEGTNYDLY
-281 IVKFQGEGENR
+281 IVKFEGEGESR
-292 NAFLSLPINVSTLN
+292 NAFLSLPLNVSTLN

-321 RISENNL
+321 RISKNNL
-328 EDRYYP
+328 EDKYYP
-334 LYLIL
+334 LHLIL
-339 KIGGVEFKKVQIPR
+339 KHNGVEFKKVQIPM
-353 QTTSGD
+353 QTTSGN

-370 LDYIYEIVSYID
+370 LDYTYEIVSYLD
-382 GTNPLIIDKGKF
+382 GTNPSIIDEGKF
-394 RTLKNS
+394 KTLKNS
-400 LIIGENNSSFSVLN
+400 LIIGENNNSSSSVLN

-419 DGIQKYN
+419 DGMQKSN
-426 IGDASLKIYLT
+426 IEDTSVKVYLT

-445 NGKNFKANL
+445 NGKNFKTNL
-454 EGVSVKFLD
+454 EGVSVKFVD
-463 EKFLIENLIPGKD
+463 GKFLVENLIPGKD
-476 YSGLKIFFELQNGR
+476 YSGLKVYFEIQNGR

-537 SKEMSVDKFIK
+537 SKEISVDKFIK

-565 KIEGLYKVI
+565 KIEGLYNVI

-579 DKEGLGFWMSM
+579 DKEGLEFWIST
-590 YESLLKSGYS
+590 YESLLNNGYS
-600 EEFAIKI
+600 EEFAVKI
-607 VADRMINEEEFK
+607 VADRMINEDEFK
-619 NLVKGLKIRIN
+619 NLVKSLKIRTN

>member
-14 SVFSLGLMTIPVYA
+14 SVFSLGLMTIPVCA
-28 IENVVDKVSGLS
+28 VENVVDEVSS
-40 TENFENLTDRVT
+40 AENFENLIDKVI

-58 LIDALKNEII
+58 LIDALKNETV
-68 KEIIVEGNITIVKNI
+68 KEIVVEGNITIVKNI

-96 GTPEVLDSS
+96 GSENVLNSS

-129 KMMINFR
+129 KTMIDFR
-136 KVMSMVEP
+136 KVMSSGEP
-144 SQTIFKGM
+144 SQTIFQGM
-152 TILGNNSEIIMDN
+152 TISGNSSEIIINN

-175 TIKNSILFANEKIDN
+175 TIQNLTLFANEKTDK
-190 QVLQQVNFI
+190 QVLQKVNFI

-207 NKSPQIIRESVKI
+207 NKSPQIIKESVKTSS
-220 NLTSIF
+220 TSIF
-226 FDGIVDPNTCEENL
+226 FDGIVDSNTSKENL

-255 NVKVDYVGNVQAVI
+255 NVNIDHAGNVQSVI
-269 ENLTQGTNYDLY
+269 ENLKEGTNYDLY
-281 IVKFQGEGENR
+281 IVKFEGEGENK
-292 NAFLSLPINVSTLN
+292 NAFLSSPLNVSTLN

-321 RISENNL
+321 RISENKL
-328 EDRYYP
+328 EDKYYP

-339 KIGGVEFKKVQIPR
+339 RLGGVEFKKVQIPR

-370 LDYIYEIVSYID
+370 LDYTYEIVSYLD
-382 GTNPLIIDKGKF
+382 GTNPSIIDKGKF
-394 RTLKNS
+394 KTLKNS
-400 LIIGENNSSFSVLN
+400 LIIGENNNSSSSVLN

-419 DGIQKYN
+419 DGMQKSN
-426 IGDASLKIYLT
+426 IEDTSVKVYLN
-437 ENIQSYAK
+437 ENIQNYAK
-445 NGKNFKANL
+445 NGKNFKTNL
-454 EGVSVKFLD
+454 EGVSVKFVD
-463 EKFLIENLIPGKD
+463 GKFLVDNLIPGKD
-476 YSGLKIFFELQNGR
+476 YSSLKIYFEIQNGR

-537 SKEMSVDKFIK
+537 SKEISVDKFVK
-548 NLLNEDEFIKMR
+548 NLLNENEFIRIR
-560 PSTKS
+560 PTTKN

-579 DKEGLGFWMSM
+579 DKEGLEFWVSM
-590 YESLLKSGYS
+590 YESLLKNGYS
-600 EEFAIKI
+600 EEFAVKI
-607 VADRMINEEEFK
+607 VADRMINEDEFK
-619 NLVKGLKIRIN
+619 NLVKNLKVITN

>member
-14 SVFSLGLMTIPVYA
+14 SVFSLGLMTIPVCA
-28 IENVVDKVSGLS
+28 VENLVDEVSSAENFKNLIDKVI
-40 TENFENLTDRVT
+40 

-58 LIDALKNEII
+58 LIDALKNETV
-68 KEIIVEGNITIVKNI
+68 KEIVVEGNITIVKNI

-96 GTPEVLDSS
+96 GSPDVLDSS

-129 KMMINFR
+129 KTMIDFR
-136 KVMSMVEP
+136 KVMSAGEP
-144 SQTIFKGM
+144 SQTIFQGM
-152 TILGNNSEIIMDN
+152 TISGNSSEIIMNN

-175 TIKNSILFANEKIDN
+175 TIQNLTLFANEKTDK
-190 QVLQQVNFI
+190 QVLQKVNFI

-207 NKSPQIIRESVKI
+207 NKSPQIIKESV
-220 NLTSIF
+220 NTSSTSIF
-226 FDGIVDPNTCEENL
+226 FDGIVDSNTSKENL

-255 NVKVDYVGNVQAVI
+255 NVNIDHAGNVQSVI
-269 ENLTQGTNYDLY
+269 ENLKEGTNYDLY
-281 IVKFQGEGENR
+281 IVKFEGEGENK
-292 NAFLSLPINVSTLN
+292 NAFLSSPLNVSTLN

-321 RISENNL
+321 RISENKL
-328 EDRYYP
+328 EDKYYP

-339 KIGGVEFKKVQIPR
+339 RIGGVEFKKVQIPR

-370 LDYIYEIVSYID
+370 LDYTYEIVSYLD
-382 GTNPLIIDKGKF
+382 GTNPSIIDKGKF
-394 RTLKNS
+394 KTLKNS
-400 LIIGENNSSFSVLN
+400 LIIGENNNSSSSVLN

-419 DGIQKYN
+419 DGMQKSN
-426 IGDASLKIYLT
+426 IEDTSVKVYLN
-437 ENIQSYAK
+437 ENIQNYAK
-445 NGKNFKANL
+445 NGKNFKTNL
-454 EGVSVKFLD
+454 EGVSVKFVD
-463 EKFLIENLIPGKD
+463 GKFLVDNLIPGKD
-476 YSGLKIFFELQNGR
+476 YSSLKIYFEIQNGR

-537 SKEMSVDKFIK
+537 SKEISVDKFVK
-548 NLLNEDEFIKMR
+548 NLLNENEFIRIR
-560 PSTKS
+560 PTTKS

-579 DKEGLGFWMSM
+579 DKEGLEFWVSM
-590 YESLLKSGYS
+590 YESLLKNGYS
-600 EEFAIKI
+600 EEFAVKI
-607 VADRMINEEEFK
+607 VADRMINEDEFK
-619 NLVKGLKIRIN
+619 NLVKNLKVITN

>member
-14 SVFSLGLMTIPVYA
+14 SVFSLGLMTISVCA
-28 IENVVDKVSGLS
+28 VENVVDKVSS
-40 TENFENLTDRVT
+40 TENFKNLIDKVI

-58 LIDALKNEII
+58 LIDALKNETV
-68 KEIIVEGNITIVKNI
+68 KEIVVEGNITIVKNI

-96 GTPEVLDSS
+96 GSPEVLDSS

-129 KMMINFR
+129 KTMIDFR
-136 KVMSMVEP
+136 KVISSGEP
-144 SQTIFKGM
+144 SQTIFQGM
-152 TILGNNSEIIMDN
+152 TISGNSSEIIMNN
-165 TIDNLLLKNI
+165 TIDNLLLKNV
-175 TIKNSILFANEKIDN
+175 TIQNLTLFANEKTDK
-190 QVLQQVNFI
+190 QVLQKVNFI

-207 NKSPQIIRESVKI
+207 NKSPQIIKESVKTSS
-220 NLTSIF
+220 TSIF
-226 FDGIVDPNTCEENL
+226 FDGIVDSNTSKENL

-255 NVKVDYVGNVQAVI
+255 NVNIDHAGNVQSVI
-269 ENLTQGTNYDLY
+269 ENLKEGTNYDLY
-281 IVKFQGEGENR
+281 IVKFEGEGENK
-292 NAFLSLPINVSTLN
+292 NAFLSLPLNVSTLN

-321 RISENNL
+321 RISENKL
-328 EDRYYP
+328 EDKYYP

-339 KIGGVEFKKVQIPR
+339 KLEGVEFKKVQIPR

-370 LDYIYEIVSYID
+370 LDYTYEIVSYLD
-382 GTNPLIIDKGKF
+382 GTNPSIIDKGKF
-394 RTLKNS
+394 KTLKNS
-400 LIIGENNSSFSVLN
+400 LIIGENNNSSSSVLN

-419 DGIQKYN
+419 DGMQKSN
-426 IGDASLKIYLT
+426 IEDTSVKVYLN

-445 NGKNFKANL
+445 NGKNFKTNL
-454 EGVSVKFLD
+454 EGVSVKFVD
-463 EKFLIENLIPGKD
+463 GKFLVEGLVPGKD
-476 YSGLKIFFELQNGR
+476 YSGLKVYFEIQNGR

-524 DEVGFWYWVDKLS
+524 DEVGFWYWVDKLY
-537 SKEMSVDKFIK
+537 SKEISVDKFIK

-560 PSTKS
+560 PTTKS

-579 DKEGLGFWMSM
+579 DKEGLEFWINM
-590 YESLLKSGYS
+590 YETLLRNGYS
-600 EEFAIKI
+600 EELAVKV
-607 VADRMINEEEFK
+607 VADRMINEDEFQ
-619 NLVKGLKIRIN
+619 NLVKSLKIITN

>member
-14 SVFSLGLMTIPVYA
+14 SVFSLGLMTIPVCA
-28 IENVVDKVSGLS
+28 VENVVDEVSS
-40 TENFENLTDRVT
+40 TENFKNLIDKVI

-58 LIDALKNEII
+58 LIDALKNETV
-68 KEIIVEGNITIVKNI
+68 KEIVVEGNITIVKNI

-96 GTPEVLDSS
+96 GSPDVLDSS

-129 KMMINFR
+129 KTMIDFR
-136 KVMSMVEP
+136 KVMSSGEP
-144 SQTIFKGM
+144 SQTIFQGM
-152 TILGNNSEIIMDN
+152 TISGNSSEIIMNN

-175 TIKNSILFANEKIDN
+175 TIQNLTLFANEKTDK
-190 QVLQQVNFI
+190 QVLQKVNFI

-207 NKSPQIIRESVKI
+207 NKSPQIIKESV
-220 NLTSIF
+220 NTSSTSIF
-226 FDGIVDPNTCEENL
+226 FDGIVDSNISKENL
-240 SVVAVDKSGKIIESK
+240 SVVAVDKSGKIIEFK
-255 NVKVDYVGNVQAVI
+255 NVKVDHAGNVQAVI
-269 ENLTQGTNYDLY
+269 ENLIEGTNYDLY
-281 IVKFQGEGENR
+281 LVKFEGEGENK
-292 NAFLSLPINVSTLN
+292 NAFLSSPLNVSTLN

-321 RISENNL
+321 RISENKL
-328 EDRYYP
+328 EDKYYP

-339 KIGGVEFKKVQIPR
+339 RLGGVEFKKVQIPR

-370 LDYIYEIVSYID
+370 LDYTYEIVSYLD
-382 GTNPLIIDKGKF
+382 GTNPSIIDKGKF
-394 RTLKNS
+394 KTLKNS
-400 LIIGENNSSFSVLN
+400 LIIGENNNSSSSVLN

-419 DGIQKYN
+419 DGMQKSN
-426 IGDASLKIYLT
+426 IEDTSVKVYLN
-437 ENIQSYAK
+437 ENIQNYAK
-445 NGKNFKANL
+445 NGKNFKTNL
-454 EGVSVKFLD
+454 EGVSVKFVD
-463 EKFLIENLIPGKD
+463 GKFLVEGLIPGKD
-476 YSGLKIFFELQNGR
+476 YSSLKIYFEIQNGR

-537 SKEMSVDKFIK
+537 SKEISVDKFVK
-548 NLLNEDEFIKMR
+548 NLLNENEFIRIR
-560 PSTKS
+560 PTTKS

-579 DKEGLGFWMSM
+579 DKEGLEFWVSM
-590 YESLLKSGYS
+590 YESLLKNGYS
-600 EEFAIKI
+600 EEFAVKI
-607 VADRMINEEEFK
+607 VADRMINEDEFK
-619 NLVKGLKIRIN
+619 NLVKNLKVITN

>member
-14 SVFSLGLMTIPVYA
+14 SVFSLGLMTIPVCA
-28 IENVVDKVSGLS
+28 IENVVDKVSS
-40 TENFENLTDRVT
+40 AENFENLIDKVI

-58 LIDALKNEII
+58 LIDALKNETV
-68 KEIIVEGNITIVKNI
+68 KEIVVEGNITIVKNI

-96 GTPEVLDSS
+96 GSPDVLDSS

-129 KMMINFR
+129 KTMIDFR
-136 KVMSMVEP
+136 KVMSSGEP
-144 SQTIFKGM
+144 SQTIFQGM
-152 TILGNNSEIIMDN
+152 TISGNSSEIIMNN

-175 TIKNSILFANEKIDN
+175 TIQNLTLFANEKTDK
-190 QVLQQVNFI
+190 QVLQKVNFI

-207 NKSPQIIRESVKI
+207 NKSPQIIKESVKTSS
-220 NLTSIF
+220 TSIF
-226 FDGIVDPNTCEENL
+226 FDGIVDSNTSKENL

-255 NVKVDYVGNVQAVI
+255 NVNIDHAGNVQAVI
-269 ENLTQGTNYDLY
+269 ENLKEGTNYDLY
-281 IVKFQGEGENR
+281 LVKFEGEGENR
-292 NAFLSLPINVSTLN
+292 NAFLSLPFNVSTLN

-321 RISENNL
+321 RISENKL
-328 EDRYYP
+328 EDKYYP

-339 KIGGVEFKKVQIPR
+339 RLGGVEFKKVQIPR

-370 LDYIYEIVSYID
+370 LDYTYEIVSYLD
-382 GTNPLIIDKGKF
+382 GTNPSIIDKGKF
-394 RTLKNS
+394 KTLKNS
-400 LIIGENNSSFSVLN
+400 LIIGENNNSSSSVLN

-419 DGIQKYN
+419 DGMQKSN
-426 IGDASLKIYLT
+426 IEDTSVKVYLN
-437 ENIQSYAK
+437 ENIQNYAK
-445 NGKNFKANL
+445 NGKNFKTNL
-454 EGVSVKFLD
+454 EGVSVKFVD
-463 EKFLIENLIPGKD
+463 GKFLVDNLIPGKD
-476 YSGLKIFFELQNGR
+476 YSSLKIYFEIQNGR

-537 SKEMSVDKFIK
+537 SKEISVDKFVK
-548 NLLNEDEFIKMR
+548 NLLNENEFIRIR
-560 PSTKS
+560 PTTKS

-579 DKEGLGFWMSM
+579 DKEGLEFWVSM
-590 YESLLKSGYS
+590 YESLLKNGYS
-600 EEFAIKI
+600 EEFAVKI
-607 VADRMINEEEFK
+607 VADRMINEDEFK
-619 NLVKGLKIRIN
+619 NLVKNLKVITN

>member
-14 SVFSLGLMTIPVYA
+14 SVFSLGLMTIPVCA
-28 IENVVDKVSGLS
+28 IENVVDKVSS
-40 TENFENLTDRVT
+40 AENFENLIDKVI

-58 LIDALKNEII
+58 LIDALKNETV
-68 KEIIVEGNITIVKNI
+68 KEIVVEGNITIVKNI

-96 GTPEVLDSS
+96 GSPDVLDSS

-129 KMMINFR
+129 KTMIDFR
-136 KVMSMVEP
+136 KVMSSGEP
-144 SQTIFKGM
+144 SQTIFQGM
-152 TILGNNSEIIMDN
+152 TISGNSSEIIMNN

-175 TIKNSILFANEKIDN
+175 TIQNLTLFANEKTDK
-190 QVLQQVNFI
+190 QVLQKVNFI

-207 NKSPQIIRESVKI
+207 NKSPQIIKESV
-220 NLTSIF
+220 NTSSTSIF
-226 FDGIVDPNTCEENL
+226 FDGIVDSNTSKENL

-255 NVKVDYVGNVQAVI
+255 NVNINHAGNVQSVI
-269 ENLTQGTNYDLY
+269 ENLKEGTNYDLY
-281 IVKFQGEGENR
+281 LVKFEGEGENK
-292 NAFLSLPINVSTLN
+292 NAFLSSPLNVSTLN

-321 RISENNL
+321 RISENKL
-328 EDRYYP
+328 EDKYYP

-339 KIGGVEFKKVQIPR
+339 RLGGVEFKKVQIPR

-370 LDYIYEIVSYID
+370 LYYTYEIVSYLD
-382 GTNPLIIDKGKF
+382 GTNPSIIDKGKF
-394 RTLKNS
+394 KTLKNS
-400 LIIGENNSSFSVLN
+400 LIIGENNNSSSSVLN

-419 DGIQKYN
+419 DGMQKSN
-426 IGDASLKIYLT
+426 IEDTSVKVYLT
-437 ENIQSYAK
+437 ENIQNYAK
-445 NGKNFKANL
+445 NGKNFKTNL
-454 EGVSVKFLD
+454 EGVSVKFVD
-463 EKFLIENLIPGKD
+463 GKFLVEGLIPGKD
-476 YSGLKIFFELQNGR
+476 YSGLKVYFEIQNGR

-537 SKEMSVDKFIK
+537 SKEISVDKFVK
-548 NLLNEDEFIKMR
+548 NLLNENEFIRIR
-560 PSTKS
+560 PTTKS

-579 DKEGLGFWMSM
+579 DKEGLEFWVSM
-590 YESLLKSGYS
+590 YESLLKNGYS
-600 EEFAIKI
+600 EEFAVKI
-607 VADRMINEEEFK
+607 VADRMINEDEFK
-619 NLVKGLKIRIN
+619 NLVKNLKVITN

>member
-14 SVFSLGLMTIPVYA
+14 SVFSLGLMTIPVCA
-28 IENVVDKVSGLS
+28 VENVVDKVSS
-40 TENFENLTDRVT
+40 TENFKNLIDKVI

-58 LIDALKNEII
+58 LIDALKNETV
-68 KEIIVEGNITIVKNI
+68 KEIVVEGNITIVKNI

-96 GTPEVLDSS
+96 GSPEVLDSS

-129 KMMINFR
+129 KTMIDFR
-136 KVMSMVEP
+136 KVISSGEP
-144 SQTIFKGM
+144 SQTIFQGM
-152 TILGNNSEIIMDN
+152 TISGNSSEIIMNN
-165 TIDNLLLKNI
+165 TIDNLLLKNV
-175 TIKNSILFANEKIDN
+175 TIQNLTLFANEKTDK
-190 QVLQQVNFI
+190 QVLQKVNFI

-207 NKSPQIIRESVKI
+207 NKSPQIIKESVKTSS
-220 NLTSIF
+220 TSIF
-226 FDGIVDPNTCEENL
+226 FDGIVDSNTSKENL

-255 NVKVDYVGNVQAVI
+255 NVNIDHAGNVQSVI
-269 ENLTQGTNYDLY
+269 ENLKEGTNYDLY
-281 IVKFQGEGENR
+281 IVKFEGEGENR
-292 NAFLSLPINVSTLN
+292 NAFLSLPLNVSTLN

-321 RISENNL
+321 RISENKL
-328 EDRYYP
+328 EDKYYP

-339 KIGGVEFKKVQIPR
+339 KLEGVEFKKVQIPR

-370 LDYIYEIVSYID
+370 LDYTYEIVSYLD
-382 GTNPLIIDKGKF
+382 GTNPSIIDKGKF
-394 RTLKNS
+394 KTLKNS
-400 LIIGENNSSFSVLN
+400 LIIGENNNSSSSVLN

-419 DGIQKYN
+419 DGMQKSN
-426 IGDASLKIYLT
+426 IEDTSVKVYLN

-445 NGKNFKANL
+445 NGKNFKTNL
-454 EGVSVKFLD
+454 EGVSVKFVD
-463 EKFLIENLIPGKD
+463 GKFLVEGLVPGKD
-476 YSGLKIFFELQNGR
+476 YSGLKVYFEIQNGR

-537 SKEMSVDKFIK
+537 SKEISVDKFIK

-560 PSTKS
+560 PTTKS

-579 DKEGLGFWMSM
+579 DKEGLEFWINM
-590 YESLLKSGYS
+590 YETLLRNGYS
-600 EEFAIKI
+600 EELAVKV
-607 VADRMINEEEFK
+607 VADRMINEDEFQ
-619 NLVKGLKIRIN
+619 NLVKSLKIITN

>member
-14 SVFSLGLMTIPVYA
+14 SVFSLGLMTISVCA
-28 IENVVDKVSGLS
+28 VENVVDKVSS
-40 TENFENLTDRVT
+40 TENFKNLIDKVI

-58 LIDALKNEII
+58 LIDALKNETV
-68 KEIIVEGNITIVKNI
+68 KEIVVEGNITIVKNI

-96 GTPEVLDSS
+96 GSPEVLDSS

-129 KMMINFR
+129 KTMIDFR
-136 KVMSMVEP
+136 KVISSGEP
-144 SQTIFKGM
+144 SQTIFQGM
-152 TILGNNSEIIMDN
+152 TISGNSSEIIMNN
-165 TIDNLLLKNI
+165 TIDNLLLKNV
-175 TIKNSILFANEKIDN
+175 TIQNLTLFANEKTDK
-190 QVLQQVNFI
+190 QVLQKVNFI

-207 NKSPQIIRESVKI
+207 NKSPQIIKESVKTSS
-220 NLTSIF
+220 TSIF
-226 FDGIVDPNTCEENL
+226 FDGIVDSNTSKENL

-255 NVKVDYVGNVQAVI
+255 NVNIDHAGNVQSVI
-269 ENLTQGTNYDLY
+269 ENLKEGTNYDLY
-281 IVKFQGEGENR
+281 LVKFEGEGENK
-292 NAFLSLPINVSTLN
+292 NAFLSLPLNVSTLN

-321 RISENNL
+321 RISENKL
-328 EDRYYP
+328 EDKYYP

-339 KIGGVEFKKVQIPR
+339 KLEGVEFKKVQIPR

-370 LDYIYEIVSYID
+370 LDYTYEIVSYLD
-382 GTNPLIIDKGKF
+382 GTNPSIIDKGKF
-394 RTLKNS
+394 KTLKNS
-400 LIIGENNSSFSVLN
+400 LIIGENNNSSSSVLN

-419 DGIQKYN
+419 DGMQKSN
-426 IGDASLKIYLT
+426 IEDTSVKVYLN
-437 ENIQSYAK
+437 ENIQNYAK
-445 NGKNFKANL
+445 NGKNFKTNL
-454 EGVSVKFLD
+454 EGVSVKFFD
-463 EKFLIENLIPGKD
+463 GKFLVEGLVPGKD
-476 YSGLKIFFELQNGR
+476 YSGLKVYFEIQNGR

-537 SKEMSVDKFIK
+537 SKEISVDKFIK

-560 PSTKS
+560 PTTKS

-579 DKEGLGFWMSM
+579 DKEGLEFWINM
-590 YESLLKSGYS
+590 YETLLRNGYS
-600 EEFAIKI
+600 EELAVKV
-607 VADRMINEEEFK
+607 VADRMINEDEFQD
-619 NLVKGLKIRIN
+619 LVKSLKIITN

>member
-14 SVFSLGLMTIPVYA
+14 SVFSLGLMTIPVCA
-28 IENVVDKVSGLS
+28 IENVVDKVSS
-40 TENFENLTDRVT
+40 SENFKNLIDKVI

-58 LIDALKNEII
+58 LIDALKNETV
-68 KEIIVEGNITIVKNI
+68 KEIVVEGNITIVKNI

-96 GTPEVLDSS
+96 GSPEVLDSS

-129 KMMINFR
+129 KTMIDFR
-136 KVMSMVEP
+136 KVMSAGEP
-144 SQTIFKGM
+144 SQTIFQGM
-152 TILGNNSEIIMDN
+152 TISGNSSEIIMNN

-175 TIKNSILFANEKIDN
+175 TIQNLTLFANEKTDK
-190 QVLQQVNFI
+190 QVLQKVNFI

-207 NKSPQIIRESVKI
+207 NKSPQIIKESV
-220 NLTSIF
+220 NTSSTSIF
-226 FDGIVDPNTCEENL
+226 FDGIVDSNISKENL

-255 NVKVDYVGNVQAVI
+255 NVNIDHAGNVQAVI
-269 ENLTQGTNYDLY
+269 ENLKEGTNYDLY
-281 IVKFQGEGENR
+281 LVKFEGEGENR
-292 NAFLSLPINVSTLN
+292 NAFLSLPFNVSTLN

-321 RISENNL
+321 RISENKL
-328 EDRYYP
+328 EDKYYP

-339 KIGGVEFKKVQIPR
+339 RIGGVEFKKVQIPR

-370 LDYIYEIVSYID
+370 LDYTYEIVSYLD
-382 GTNPLIIDKGKF
+382 GTNPSIIDKGKF
-394 RTLKNS
+394 KTLKNS
-400 LIIGENNSSFSVLN
+400 LIIGENNNSSSSVLN

-419 DGIQKYN
+419 DGMQKSN
-426 IGDASLKIYLT
+426 IEDTSVKVYLN
-437 ENIQSYAK
+437 ENIQNYAK
-445 NGKNFKANL
+445 NGKNFKTNL
-454 EGVSVKFLD
+454 EGVSVKFVD
-463 EKFLIENLIPGKD
+463 GKFLVEGLIPGKD
-476 YSGLKIFFELQNGR
+476 YSGLKVYFEIQNGR

-537 SKEMSVDKFIK
+537 SKEISVDKFVK
-548 NLLNEDEFIKMR
+548 NLLNENEFIRIR
-560 PSTKS
+560 PTTKS

-579 DKEGLGFWMSM
+579 DKEGLEFWVSM
-590 YESLLKSGYS
+590 YESLLKNGYS
-600 EEFAIKI
+600 EEFAVKI
-607 VADRMINEEEFK
+607 VADRMINEDEFK
-619 NLVKGLKIRIN
+619 NLVKNLKVITN

>member
-14 SVFSLGLMTIPVYA
+14 SVFSLGLMTIPVCA
-28 IENVVDKVSGLS
+28 IENVVDEVSS
-40 TENFENLTDRVT
+40 AENFENLIDKVI

-58 LIDALKNEII
+58 LIDALKNETV
-68 KEIIVEGNITIVKNI
+68 KEIVVEGNITIVKNI

-96 GTPEVLDSS
+96 GSENVLNSS

-129 KMMINFR
+129 KTMIDFR
-136 KVMSMVEP
+136 KVMSSGEP
-144 SQTIFKGM
+144 SQTIFQGM
-152 TILGNNSEIIMDN
+152 TISGNSSEIIMNN

-175 TIKNSILFANEKIDN
+175 TIQNLTLFANEKTDK
-190 QVLQQVNFI
+190 QVLQKVNFI

-207 NKSPQIIRESVKI
+207 NKSPQIIKESVKTSS
-220 NLTSIF
+220 TSIF
-226 FDGIVDPNTCEENL
+226 FDGIVDSNTSKENL

-255 NVKVDYVGNVQAVI
+255 NVNIDYAGNVQSVI
-269 ENLTQGTNYDLY
+269 ENLKEGTNYDLY
-281 IVKFQGEGENR
+281 LVKFEGEGENR
-292 NAFLSLPINVSTLN
+292 NAFLSLPFNVSTPN

-321 RISENNL
+321 RISENKL
-328 EDRYYP
+328 EDKYYP

-339 KIGGVEFKKVQIPR
+339 RIGGVEFKKVQIPR

-370 LDYIYEIVSYID
+370 LDYTYEIVSYLD
-382 GTNPLIIDKGKF
+382 GTNPSIIDKGKF
-394 RTLKNS
+394 KTLKNS
-400 LIIGENNSSFSVLN
+400 LIIGENNNSSSSVLN

-419 DGIQKYN
+419 DGMQKSN
-426 IGDASLKIYLT
+426 IEDTSVKVYLN
-437 ENIQSYAK
+437 ENIQNYAK
-445 NGKNFKANL
+445 NGKNFKTNL
-454 EGVSVKFLD
+454 EGVSVKFVD
-463 EKFLIENLIPGKD
+463 GKFLVDNLIPGKD
-476 YSGLKIFFELQNGR
+476 YSSLKIYFEIQNGR

-537 SKEMSVDKFIK
+537 SKEISVDKFVK
-548 NLLNEDEFIKMR
+548 NLLNENEFIRIR
-560 PSTKS
+560 PTTKS

-579 DKEGLGFWMSM
+579 DKEGLEFWVSM
-590 YESLLKSGYS
+590 YESLLKNGYS
-600 EEFAIKI
+600 EEFAVKI
-607 VADRMINEEEFK
+607 VADRMINEDEFK
-619 NLVKGLKIRIN
+619 NLVKNLKVITN

>member
-14 SVFSLGLMTIPVYA
+14 SVFSLGLITIPVCA
-28 IENVVDKVSGLS
+28 VENIVDEVSS
-40 TENFENLTDRVT
+40 AENFENLIDKVI

-58 LIDALKNEII
+58 LIDALKNETV
-68 KEIIVEGNITIVKNI
+68 KEIVVEGNITIVKNI

-96 GTPEVLDSS
+96 GSPDVLDSS

-129 KMMINFR
+129 KTMIDFR
-136 KVMSMVEP
+136 KVMSSGEP
-144 SQTIFKGM
+144 SQTIFQGM
-152 TILGNNSEIIMDN
+152 TISGNSSEIIMNN

-175 TIKNSILFANEKIDN
+175 TIQNLTLFANEKTDK
-190 QVLQQVNFI
+190 QVLQKVNFI
-199 NSSINSNQ
+199 NSSINSDQ
-207 NKSPQIIRESVKI
+207 NKSPQIIKENVNTSS
-220 NLTSIF
+220 TSIF
-226 FDGIVDPNTCEENL
+226 FGGIVDSNSSKENL
-240 SVVAVDKSGKIIESK
+240 SVVAVDKLGIIIESK
-255 NVKVDYVGNVQAVI
+255 NVNIDHAGNVQAII
-269 ENLTQGTNYDLY
+269 ENLTEGTNYDLY
-281 IVKFQGEGENR
+281 VVKFEGEGESR
-292 NAFLSLPINVSTLN
+292 NAFLSLPLNVSTLN

-328 EDRYYP
+328 EDKYYP

-339 KIGGVEFKKVQIPR
+339 RLGGVEFKKVQIPI

-370 LDYIYEIVSYID
+370 LDYTYEIVSYLD
-382 GTNPLIIDKGKF
+382 GTNPSIIDEGKF
-394 RTLKNS
+394 KTLKNS
-400 LIIGENNSSFSVLN
+400 LIIGENNSSSSVLN

-419 DGIQKYN
+419 DGMQKSN
-426 IGDASLKIYLT
+426 IEDVSLKIYLT
-437 ENIQSYAK
+437 ENMQSYAK
-445 NGKNFKANL
+445 NGKNFKTNL
-454 EGVSVKFLD
+454 EGVSVKFVD
-463 EKFLIENLIPGKD
+463 GKFLVENLIPGKD
-476 YSGLKIFFELQNGR
+476 YSGLKIYFEIQNGR

-537 SKEMSVDKFIK
+537 SKEISVDKFIK

-560 PSTKS
+560 PSTQS
-565 KIEGLYKVI
+565 KIEGLYRVI

-579 DKEGLGFWMSM
+579 DKEGLEFWINM
-590 YESLLKSGYS
+590 YESLLRNGYS
-600 EEFAIKI
+600 EEFAVKI
-607 VADRMINEEEFK
+607 VADRMINEDEFK
-619 NLVKGLKIRIN
+619 NLVKSLKIRTN

>member
-14 SVFSLGLMTIPVYA
+14 SVFSLGLMTIPVCA
-28 IENVVDKVSGLS
+28 VENVVDEVSS
-40 TENFENLTDRVT
+40 TENFKNLTDKVI

-58 LIDALKNEII
+58 LIDALKNETV
-68 KEIIVEGNITIVKNI
+68 KEIVVEGNITIVKNI

-96 GTPEVLDSS
+96 GSPDVLDSS

-129 KMMINFR
+129 KTMIDFR
-136 KVMSMVEP
+136 KVMSSGEP
-144 SQTIFKGM
+144 SQTIFQGM
-152 TILGNNSEIIMDN
+152 TISGNSSEIIMNN

-175 TIKNSILFANEKIDN
+175 TIQNLTLFANEKTDK
-190 QVLQQVNFI
+190 QVLQKVNFI

-207 NKSPQIIRESVKI
+207 NKSPQIIKESVKTSSI
-220 NLTSIF
+220 SIF
-226 FDGIVDPNTCEENL
+226 FDGIVDSNTSKENL

-255 NVKVDYVGNVQAVI
+255 NVNIDHAGNVQSVI
-269 ENLTQGTNYDLY
+269 ENLKEGTNYDLY
-281 IVKFQGEGENR
+281 LVKFEGEGENR
-292 NAFLSLPINVSTLN
+292 NAFLSLLFNVSTLN

-321 RISENNL
+321 RISENKL
-328 EDRYYP
+328 EDKYYP

-339 KIGGVEFKKVQIPR
+339 RLGGVEFKKVQIPR

-370 LDYIYEIVSYID
+370 LDYTYEIVSYLD
-382 GTNPLIIDKGKF
+382 GTNPSIIDKGKF
-394 RTLKNS
+394 KTLKNS
-400 LIIGENNSSFSVLN
+400 LIIGENNNSSSSVLN

-419 DGIQKYN
+419 DGMQKSN
-426 IGDASLKIYLT
+426 IEDTSVKVYLN
-437 ENIQSYAK
+437 ENIQNYAK
-445 NGKNFKANL
+445 NGKNFKTNL
-454 EGVSVKFLD
+454 EGVSVKFVD
-463 EKFLIENLIPGKD
+463 GKFLVEGLIPGKD
-476 YSGLKIFFELQNGR
+476 YSGLKVYFEIQNGR

-537 SKEMSVDKFIK
+537 SKEISVDKFVK
-548 NLLNEDEFIKMR
+548 NLLNEDEFIKLR

-579 DKEGLGFWMSM
+579 DKEGLEFWVSM
-590 YESLLKSGYS
+590 YESLLKNGYS
-600 EEFAIKI
+600 EEFAVKI
-607 VADRMINEEEFK
+607 VADRMINEDEFK
-619 NLVKGLKIRIN
+619 NLVKNLKVITN

>member
-14 SVFSLGLMTIPVYA
+14 SVFSLGLMTISVCA
-28 IENVVDKVSGLS
+28 VENVVDKVSS
-40 TENFENLTDRVT
+40 TENFKNLIDKVI

-58 LIDALKNEII
+58 LIDALKNEIV
-68 KEIIVEGNITIVKNI
+68 KEIVVEGNITIVKNI

-96 GTPEVLDSS
+96 GSPEVLDSS

-129 KMMINFR
+129 KTMIDFR
-136 KVMSMVEP
+136 KVISSGEP
-144 SQTIFKGM
+144 SQTIFQGM
-152 TILGNNSEIIMDN
+152 TISGNSSEIIMNN
-165 TIDNLLLKNI
+165 TIDNLLLKNV
-175 TIKNSILFANEKIDN
+175 TIQNLTLFANEKTDK
-190 QVLQQVNFI
+190 QVLQKVNFI

-207 NKSPQIIRESVKI
+207 NKSPQIIKESVKTSS
-220 NLTSIF
+220 TSIF
-226 FDGIVDPNTCEENL
+226 FDGIVDSNTSKENL

-255 NVKVDYVGNVQAVI
+255 NVNIDHAGNVQSVI
-269 ENLTQGTNYDLY
+269 ENLKEGTNYDLY
-281 IVKFQGEGENR
+281 LVKFEGEGENK
-292 NAFLSLPINVSTLN
+292 NAFLSLPLNVSTLN

-321 RISENNL
+321 RISENKL
-328 EDRYYP
+328 EDKYYP

-339 KIGGVEFKKVQIPR
+339 KLEGVEFKKVQIPR

-370 LDYIYEIVSYID
+370 LDYTYEIVSYLD
-382 GTNPLIIDKGKF
+382 GTNPSIIDKGKF
-394 RTLKNS
+394 KTLKNS
-400 LIIGENNSSFSVLN
+400 LIIGENNNSSSSVLN

-419 DGIQKYN
+419 DGMQKSN
-426 IGDASLKIYLT
+426 IEDTSVKVYLN

-445 NGKNFKANL
+445 NGKNFKTNL
-454 EGVSVKFLD
+454 EGVSVKFVD
-463 EKFLIENLIPGKD
+463 GKFLVEGLVPGKD
-476 YSGLKIFFELQNGR
+476 YSGLKVYFEIQNGR

-537 SKEMSVDKFIK
+537 SKEISVDKFIK

-560 PSTKS
+560 PTTKS

-579 DKEGLGFWMSM
+579 DKEGLEFWINM
-590 YESLLKSGYS
+590 YETLLRNGYS
-600 EEFAIKI
+600 EELAVKV
-607 VADRMINEEEFK
+607 VADRMINEDEFQ
-619 NLVKGLKIRIN
+619 NLVKSLKIITN

>member
-14 SVFSLGLMTIPVYA
+14 SVFSLGLMTIPVCA
-28 IENVVDKVSGLS
+28 VENVVDEVSS
-40 TENFENLTDRVT
+40 TENFKNLTDKVI

-58 LIDALKNEII
+58 LIDALKNETV
-68 KEIIVEGNITIVKNI
+68 KEIVVEGNITIVKNI
-83 DLTNLSRDVKIIV
+83 DLTNLSKDVKIIV
-96 GTPEVLDSS
+96 GSPDVLDSS

-129 KMMINFR
+129 KTMIDFR
-136 KVMSMVEP
+136 KVMSAGEP
-144 SQTIFKGM
+144 SQTIFQGM
-152 TILGNNSEIIMDN
+152 TISGNSSEIIINN

-175 TIKNSILFANEKIDN
+175 TIQNLTLFANEKTDK
-190 QVLQQVNFI
+190 QVLQKVNFI

-207 NKSPQIIRESVKI
+207 NKSPQIIKESVKTSS
-220 NLTSIF
+220 TSIF
-226 FDGIVDPNTCEENL
+226 FDGIVDSNTSKENL

-255 NVKVDYVGNVQAVI
+255 NVNIDHAGNVQAVI
-269 ENLTQGTNYDLY
+269 ENLKEGTNYDLY
-281 IVKFQGEGENR
+281 IVKFEGEGENK
-292 NAFLSLPINVSTLN
+292 NAFLSSPLNVSTLN

-321 RISENNL
+321 RISENKL
-328 EDRYYP
+328 EDKYYP

-339 KIGGVEFKKVQIPR
+339 RLGGVEFKKVQIPR

-370 LDYIYEIVSYID
+370 LDYTYEIVSYLD
-382 GTNPLIIDKGKF
+382 GTNSSIIDKGKF
-394 RTLKNS
+394 KTLKNS
-400 LIIGENNSSFSVLN
+400 LIIGENNNSSSSVLN

-419 DGIQKYN
+419 DGMQKSN
-426 IGDASLKIYLT
+426 IEDTSVKVYLN
-437 ENIQSYAK
+437 ENIQNYAK
-445 NGKNFKANL
+445 NGKNFKTNL
-454 EGVSVKFLD
+454 EGVSVKFVD
-463 EKFLIENLIPGKD
+463 GKFLVDNLIPGKD
-476 YSGLKIFFELQNGR
+476 YSSLKIYFEIQNGR

-537 SKEMSVDKFIK
+537 SKEISVDKFVK
-548 NLLNEDEFIKMR
+548 NLLNENEFIRIR
-560 PSTKS
+560 PTTKS

-579 DKEGLGFWMSM
+579 DKEGLEFWVSM
-590 YESLLKSGYS
+590 YESLLKNGYS
-600 EEFAIKI
+600 EEFAVKI
-607 VADRMINEEEFK
+607 VADRMINEDEFK
-619 NLVKGLKIRIN
+619 NLVKNLKVITN

>member
-14 SVFSLGLMTIPVYA
+14 SVFSLGLMTIPVCA
-28 IENVVDKVSGLS
+28 VENLVDEVSSAENFKNLIDKVI
-40 TENFENLTDRVT
+40 

-58 LIDALKNEII
+58 LIDALKNETV
-68 KEIIVEGNITIVKNI
+68 KEIVVEGNITIVKNI
-83 DLTNLSRDVKIIV
+83 DLTNLSKDVKIIV
-96 GTPEVLDSS
+96 GSPDVLDSS

-129 KMMINFR
+129 KTMIDFR
-136 KVMSMVEP
+136 KVMSAGEP
-144 SQTIFKGM
+144 SQTIFQGM
-152 TILGNNSEIIMDN
+152 TISGNSSEIIMNN

-175 TIKNSILFANEKIDN
+175 TIQNLTLFANEKTDK
-190 QVLQQVNFI
+190 QVLQKVNFI

-207 NKSPQIIRESVKI
+207 NKSPQIIKESV
-220 NLTSIF
+220 NTSSTSIF
-226 FDGIVDPNTCEENL
+226 FDGIVDSNTSKENL

-255 NVKVDYVGNVQAVI
+255 NVNIDHAGNVQSVI
-269 ENLTQGTNYDLY
+269 ENLKEGTNYDLY
-281 IVKFQGEGENR
+281 IVKFEGEGENK
-292 NAFLSLPINVSTLN
+292 NAFLSSPLNVSTLN

-321 RISENNL
+321 RISENKL
-328 EDRYYP
+328 EDKYYP

-339 KIGGVEFKKVQIPR
+339 RLGGVEFKKVQIPR

-370 LDYIYEIVSYID
+370 LDYTYEIVSYLD
-382 GTNPLIIDKGKF
+382 GTNPSIIDKGKF
-394 RTLKNS
+394 KTLKNS
-400 LIIGENNSSFSVLN
+400 LIIGENNNSSSSVLN

-419 DGIQKYN
+419 DGMQKSN
-426 IGDASLKIYLT
+426 IEDTSVKVYLN
-437 ENIQSYAK
+437 ENIQNYAK
-445 NGKNFKANL
+445 NGKNFKTNL
-454 EGVSVKFLD
+454 EGVSVKFVD
-463 EKFLIENLIPGKD
+463 GKFLVDNLIPGKD
-476 YSGLKIFFELQNGR
+476 YSSLKIYFEIQNGR

-537 SKEMSVDKFIK
+537 SKEISVDKFVK
-548 NLLNEDEFIKMR
+548 NLLNENEFIRIR
-560 PSTKS
+560 PTTKS

-579 DKEGLGFWMSM
+579 DKEGLEFWVSM
-590 YESLLKSGYS
+590 YESLLKNGYS
-600 EEFAIKI
+600 EEFAVKI
-607 VADRMINEEEFK
+607 VADRMINEDEFK
-619 NLVKGLKIRIN
+619 NLVKNLKVITN

>member
-14 SVFSLGLMTIPVYA
+14 SVFSLGLMTIPVCA
-28 IENVVDKVSGLS
+28 IENVVDKVSS
-40 TENFENLTDRVT
+40 AENFENLIDKVI

-58 LIDALKNEII
+58 LIDALKNETV
-68 KEIIVEGNITIVKNI
+68 KEIVVEGNITIVKNI

-96 GTPEVLDSS
+96 GSPDVLDSS

-129 KMMINFR
+129 KTMIDFR
-136 KVMSMVEP
+136 KVMSAGEP
-144 SQTIFKGM
+144 SQTIFQGM
-152 TILGNNSEIIMDN
+152 TISGNSSEIIMNN

-175 TIKNSILFANEKIDN
+175 TIQNLTLFANEKTDK
-190 QVLQQVNFI
+190 QVLQKVNFI

-207 NKSPQIIRESVKI
+207 NKSPQIIKESVKTSSI
-220 NLTSIF
+220 SIF
-226 FDGIVDPNTCEENL
+226 FDGIVDSNTSKENL

-255 NVKVDYVGNVQAVI
+255 NVNIDHAGNVQAVI
-269 ENLTQGTNYDLY
+269 ENLKEGTNYDLY
-281 IVKFQGEGENR
+281 LVKFEGEGENK
-292 NAFLSLPINVSTLN
+292 NAFLSLPFNVSTLN

-321 RISENNL
+321 RISENKL
-328 EDRYYP
+328 EDKYYP

-339 KIGGVEFKKVQIPR
+339 SLGGVEFKKVQIPR

-370 LDYIYEIVSYID
+370 LDYTYEIVSYLD
-382 GTNPLIIDKGKF
+382 GTNPSIIDKGKF
-394 RTLKNS
+394 KTLKNS
-400 LIIGENNSSFSVLN
+400 LIIGENNNSSSSVLN

-419 DGIQKYN
+419 DGMQKSN
-426 IGDASLKIYLT
+426 IEDTSVKVYLN
-437 ENIQSYAK
+437 ENIQNYAK
-445 NGKNFKANL
+445 NGKNFKTNL
-454 EGVSVKFLD
+454 EGVSVKFVD
-463 EKFLIENLIPGKD
+463 GKFLVEGLIPGKD
-476 YSGLKIFFELQNGR
+476 YSGLKVYFEIQNGR

-537 SKEMSVDKFIK
+537 SKEISVDKFVK
-548 NLLNEDEFIKMR
+548 NLLNENEFIRIR
-560 PSTKS
+560 PTTKS

-579 DKEGLGFWMSM
+579 DKEGLEFWVSM
-590 YESLLKSGYS
+590 YESLLKNGYS
-600 EEFAIKI
+600 EEFAVKI
-607 VADRMINEEEFK
+607 VADRMINEDEFK
-619 NLVKGLKIRIN
+619 NLVKNLKVITN

>member
-14 SVFSLGLMTIPVYA
+14 SVFSLGLMTIPVCA
-28 IENVVDKVSGLS
+28 IENVVDKVSS
-40 TENFENLTDRVT
+40 AENFENLIDKVI

-58 LIDALKNEII
+58 LIDALKNETV
-68 KEIIVEGNITIVKNI
+68 KEIVVEGNITIVKNI

-96 GTPEVLDSS
+96 GSPDVLDSS

-129 KMMINFR
+129 KTMIDFR
-136 KVMSMVEP
+136 KVMSSGEP
-144 SQTIFKGM
+144 SQTIFQGM
-152 TILGNNSEIIMDN
+152 TISGNSSEIIINN

-175 TIKNSILFANEKIDN
+175 TIQNLTLFANEKTDK
-190 QVLQQVNFI
+190 QVLQKVNFI

-207 NKSPQIIRESVKI
+207 NKSPQIIKESVKTSS
-220 NLTSIF
+220 TSIF
-226 FDGIVDPNTCEENL
+226 FDGIVDSNTSKENL

-255 NVKVDYVGNVQAVI
+255 NVNIDHAGNVQSVI
-269 ENLTQGTNYDLY
+269 ENLKEGTNYDLY
-281 IVKFQGEGENR
+281 LVKFEGEGENK
-292 NAFLSLPINVSTLN
+292 NAFLSSPLNVSTLN

-321 RISENNL
+321 RISENKL
-328 EDRYYP
+328 EDKYYP

-339 KIGGVEFKKVQIPR
+339 RLGGVEFKKVQIPR

-370 LDYIYEIVSYID
+370 LDYTYEIVSYLD
-382 GTNPLIIDKGKF
+382 GTNPSIIDKGKF
-394 RTLKNS
+394 KTLKNS
-400 LIIGENNSSFSVLN
+400 LIIGENNNSSSSVLN

-419 DGIQKYN
+419 DGIQKSN
-426 IGDASLKIYLT
+426 IEDTSVKVYLN
-437 ENIQSYAK
+437 ENIQNYAK
-445 NGKNFKANL
+445 NGKNFKTNL
-454 EGVSVKFLD
+454 EGVSVKFVD
-463 EKFLIENLIPGKD
+463 GKFLVDNLIPGKD
-476 YSGLKIFFELQNGR
+476 YSSLKIYFEIQNGR

-537 SKEMSVDKFIK
+537 SKEISVDKFVK
-548 NLLNEDEFIKMR
+548 NLLNENEFIRIR
-560 PSTKS
+560 PTTKS

-579 DKEGLGFWMSM
+579 DKEGLEFWVSM
-590 YESLLKSGYS
+590 YESLLKNGYS
-600 EEFAIKI
+600 EEFAVKI
-607 VADRMINEEEFK
+607 VADRMINEDEFK
-619 NLVKGLKIRIN
+619 NLVKNLKVITN

>member
-14 SVFSLGLMTIPVYA
+14 SVFSLGLMTIPVCA
-28 IENVVDKVSGLS
+28 IENVVDKVSS
-40 TENFENLTDRVT
+40 AENFENLIDKVI

-58 LIDALKNEII
+58 LIDALKNETV
-68 KEIIVEGNITIVKNI
+68 KEIVVEGNITIVKNI

-96 GTPEVLDSS
+96 GSPDVLDSS

-129 KMMINFR
+129 KTMIDFR
-136 KVMSMVEP
+136 KVMSAGEP
-144 SQTIFKGM
+144 SQTIFQGM
-152 TILGNNSEIIMDN
+152 TISGNSSEIIMNN

-175 TIKNSILFANEKIDN
+175 TIQNLTLFANEKTDK
-190 QVLQQVNFI
+190 QVLQKVNFI

-207 NKSPQIIRESVKI
+207 NKSPQIIKENVNTSS
-220 NLTSIF
+220 TSIF
-226 FDGIVDPNTCEENL
+226 FDGIVDSNTSKENL

-255 NVKVDYVGNVQAVI
+255 NVNINHAGNVQAVI
-269 ENLTQGTNYDLY
+269 ENLIEGTNYDLY
-281 IVKFQGEGENR
+281 LVKFEGEGENR
-292 NAFLSLPINVSTLN
+292 NAFLSLPFNVSTLN

-321 RISENNL
+321 RISENKL
-328 EDRYYP
+328 EDKYYP

-339 KIGGVEFKKVQIPR
+339 SLGGVEFKKVQIPR

-370 LDYIYEIVSYID
+370 LDYTYEIVSYLD
-382 GTNPLIIDKGKF
+382 GTNPSIIDKGKF
-394 RTLKNS
+394 KTLKNS
-400 LIIGENNSSFSVLN
+400 LIIGENNNSSSSVLN

-419 DGIQKYN
+419 DGMQKSN
-426 IGDASLKIYLT
+426 IEDTSVKVYLN
-437 ENIQSYAK
+437 ENIQNYAK
-445 NGKNFKANL
+445 NGKNFKTNL
-454 EGVSVKFLD
+454 EGVSVKFVD
-463 EKFLIENLIPGKD
+463 GKFLVDNLIPGKD
-476 YSGLKIFFELQNGR
+476 YSSLKIYFEIQNGR

-537 SKEMSVDKFIK
+537 SKEISVDKFVK
-548 NLLNEDEFIKMR
+548 NLLNENEFIRIR
-560 PSTKS
+560 PTTKS

-579 DKEGLGFWMSM
+579 DKEGLEFWVSM
-590 YESLLKSGYS
+590 YESLLKNGYS
-600 EEFAIKI
+600 EEFAVKI
-607 VADRMINEEEFK
+607 VADRMINEDEFK
-619 NLVKGLKIRIN
+619 NLVKNLKVITN

>member
-14 SVFSLGLMTIPVYA
+14 SVFSLGLMTIPVCA
-28 IENVVDKVSGLS
+28 VENLVDEVSSAENFKNLIDKVI
-40 TENFENLTDRVT
+40 

-58 LIDALKNEII
+58 LIDALKNETV
-68 KEIIVEGNITIVKNI
+68 KEIVVEGNITIVKNI

-96 GTPEVLDSS
+96 GSPDVLDSS

-129 KMMINFR
+129 KTMIDFR
-136 KVMSMVEP
+136 KVMSSGEP
-144 SQTIFKGM
+144 SQTIFQGM
-152 TILGNNSEIIMDN
+152 TISGNSSEIIMNN

-175 TIKNSILFANEKIDN
+175 TIQNLTLFANEKTDK
-190 QVLQQVNFI
+190 QVLQKVNFI

-207 NKSPQIIRESVKI
+207 NKSPQIIKESV
-220 NLTSIF
+220 NTSSTSIF
-226 FDGIVDPNTCEENL
+226 FDGIVDSNTSKENL

-255 NVKVDYVGNVQAVI
+255 NVNINHAGNVQSVI
-269 ENLTQGTNYDLY
+269 ENLKEGTNYDLY
-281 IVKFQGEGENR
+281 IVKFEGEGENK
-292 NAFLSLPINVSTLN
+292 NAFLSSPLNVSTLN

-321 RISENNL
+321 RISENKL
-328 EDRYYP
+328 EDKYYP

-339 KIGGVEFKKVQIPR
+339 RLGGVEFKKVQIPR

-370 LDYIYEIVSYID
+370 LDYTYEIVSYLD
-382 GTNPLIIDKGKF
+382 GTNPSIIDKGKF
-394 RTLKNS
+394 KTLKNS
-400 LIIGENNSSFSVLN
+400 LIIGENNNSSSSVLN

-419 DGIQKYN
+419 DGIQKSN
-426 IGDASLKIYLT
+426 IEDTSVKVYLN
-437 ENIQSYAK
+437 ENIQNYAK
-445 NGKNFKANL
+445 NGKNFKTNL
-454 EGVSVKFLD
+454 EGVSVKFVD
-463 EKFLIENLIPGKD
+463 GKFLVEGLIPGKD
-476 YSGLKIFFELQNGR
+476 YSGLKVYFEIQNGR

-537 SKEMSVDKFIK
+537 SKEISVDKFVK
-548 NLLNEDEFIKMR
+548 NLLNENEFIRIR
-560 PSTKS
+560 PTTKS

-579 DKEGLGFWMSM
+579 DKEGLEFWVSM
-590 YESLLKSGYS
+590 YESLLKNGYS
-600 EEFAIKI
+600 EEFAVKI
-607 VADRMINEEEFK
+607 VADRMINEDEFK
-619 NLVKGLKIRIN
+619 NLVKNLKVIIN

>member
-14 SVFSLGLMTIPVYA
+14 SVFSLGLMTIPVCA
-28 IENVVDKVSGLS
+28 VENVVDEVSS
-40 TENFENLTDRVT
+40 TENFENLIDKVI

-58 LIDALKNEII
+58 LIDALKNETV
-68 KEIIVEGNITIVKNI
+68 KEIVVEGNITIVKNI

-96 GTPEVLDSS
+96 GSPDVLDSS

-129 KMMINFR
+129 KTMIYFR
-136 KVMSMVEP
+136 KVMSAGEP
-144 SQTIFKGM
+144 SQTIFQGM
-152 TILGNNSEIIMDN
+152 TISGNSSEIIMNN

-175 TIKNSILFANEKIDN
+175 TIQNLTLFANQNTDK
-190 QVLQQVNFI
+190 QVLQKVNFI

-207 NKSPQIIRESVKI
+207 NKSPQIIKESVKTSS
-220 NLTSIF
+220 TSIF
-226 FDGIVDPNTCEENL
+226 FDGIVDSNTSKENL

-255 NVKVDYVGNVQAVI
+255 NVNINHAGNVQAVI
-269 ENLTQGTNYDLY
+269 ENLKEGTNYDLY
-281 IVKFQGEGENR
+281 LVKFEGESENR
-292 NAFLSLPINVSTLN
+292 NAFLSLPFNVSTLN

-321 RISENNL
+321 RISENKL
-328 EDRYYP
+328 EDKYYP

-339 KIGGVEFKKVQIPR
+339 RIGGVEFKKVQIPR

-370 LDYIYEIVSYID
+370 LDYTYEIVSYLD
-382 GTNPLIIDKGKF
+382 GTNPSIIDKGKF
-394 RTLKNS
+394 KTLKNS
-400 LIIGENNSSFSVLN
+400 LIIGENNNSSSSVLN

-419 DGIQKYN
+419 DGMQKSN
-426 IGDASLKIYLT
+426 IEDTSVKVYLN
-437 ENIQSYAK
+437 ENIQNYAK
-445 NGKNFKANL
+445 NGKNFKTNL
-454 EGVSVKFLD
+454 EGVSVKFVD
-463 EKFLIENLIPGKD
+463 GKFLVEGLIPGKD
-476 YSGLKIFFELQNGR
+476 YSGLKVYFEIQNGR

-537 SKEMSVDKFIK
+537 SKEISVDKFVK
-548 NLLNEDEFIKMR
+548 NLLNENEFIRIR
-560 PSTKS
+560 PTTKS

-579 DKEGLGFWMSM
+579 DKEGLEFWVSM
-590 YESLLKSGYS
+590 YESLLKNGYS
-600 EEFAIKI
+600 EEFAVKI
-607 VADRMINEEEFK
+607 VADRMINEDEFK
-619 NLVKGLKIRIN
+619 NLVKNLKVITN

>member
-14 SVFSLGLMTIPVYA
+14 SVFSLGLMTIPVCA
-28 IENVVDKVSGLS
+28 IENVVDKVSS
-40 TENFENLTDRVT
+40 AENFENLIDKVI

-58 LIDALKNEII
+58 LIDALKNETV
-68 KEIIVEGNITIVKNI
+68 KEIVVEGNITIVKNI

-96 GTPEVLDSS
+96 GSPDVLDSS

-129 KMMINFR
+129 KTMIDFR
-136 KVMSMVEP
+136 KVMSSGEP
-144 SQTIFKGM
+144 SQTIFQGM
-152 TILGNNSEIIMDN
+152 TISGNSSEIIMNN

-175 TIKNSILFANEKIDN
+175 TIQNLTLFANEKTDK
-190 QVLQQVNFI
+190 QVLQKVNFI

-207 NKSPQIIRESVKI
+207 NKSPQIIKENVNTSS
-220 NLTSIF
+220 TSIF
-226 FDGIVDPNTCEENL
+226 FDGIVDSNTSKENL

-255 NVKVDYVGNVQAVI
+255 NVNINHAGNVQSVI
-269 ENLTQGTNYDLY
+269 ENLKEGTNYDLY
-281 IVKFQGEGENR
+281 LVKFEGEGENR
-292 NAFLSLPINVSTLN
+292 NAFLSLPFNVSTLN

-321 RISENNL
+321 RISENKL
-328 EDRYYP
+328 EDKYYP

-339 KIGGVEFKKVQIPR
+339 RLGGVEFKKVQIPR

-370 LDYIYEIVSYID
+370 LDYTYEIVSYLD
-382 GTNPLIIDKGKF
+382 GTNPSIIDKGKF
-394 RTLKNS
+394 KTLKNS
-400 LIIGENNSSFSVLN
+400 LIIGENNNSSSSVLN

-419 DGIQKYN
+419 DGMQKSN
-426 IGDASLKIYLT
+426 IEDTSVKVYLN
-437 ENIQSYAK
+437 ENIQNYAK
-445 NGKNFKANL
+445 NGKNFKTNL
-454 EGVSVKFLD
+454 EGVSVKFVD
-463 EKFLIENLIPGKD
+463 GKFLVEGLIPGKD
-476 YSGLKIFFELQNGR
+476 YSGLKVYFEIQNGR

-537 SKEMSVDKFIK
+537 SKEISVDKFVK
-548 NLLNEDEFIKMR
+548 NLLNENEFIRIR
-560 PSTKS
+560 PTTKS

-579 DKEGLGFWMSM
+579 DKEGLEFWVSM
-590 YESLLKSGYS
+590 YESLLKNGYS
-600 EEFAIKI
+600 EEFAVKI
-607 VADRMINEEEFK
+607 VADRMINEDEFK
-619 NLVKGLKIRIN
+619 NLVKNLKVITN

>member
-14 SVFSLGLMTIPVYA
+14 SVFSLGLMTIPVCA
-28 IENVVDKVSGLS
+28 VENVVDEVSS
-40 TENFENLTDRVT
+40 AENFKNLIDKVI

-58 LIDALKNEII
+58 LIDALKNETV
-68 KEIIVEGNITIVKNI
+68 KEIVVEGNITIVKNI

-96 GTPEVLDSS
+96 GSPDVLDSS

-129 KMMINFR
+129 KTMIDFR
-136 KVMSMVEP
+136 KVMSAGEP
-144 SQTIFKGM
+144 SQTIFQGM
-152 TILGNNSEIIMDN
+152 TISGNSSEIIMNN

-175 TIKNSILFANEKIDN
+175 TIQNLTLFANEKTDK
-190 QVLQQVNFI
+190 QVLQKVNFI

-207 NKSPQIIRESVKI
+207 NKSPQIIKESV
-220 NLTSIF
+220 NTSSTSIF
-226 FDGIVDPNTCEENL
+226 FDGIVDSNTSKENL

-255 NVKVDYVGNVQAVI
+255 NVNIDHAGNVQAVI
-269 ENLTQGTNYDLY
+269 ENLKEGTNYDLY
-281 IVKFQGEGENR
+281 LVKFEGEGENR
-292 NAFLSLPINVSTLN
+292 NAFLSLLFNVSTLN

-321 RISENNL
+321 RISENKL
-328 EDRYYP
+328 EDKYYP

-339 KIGGVEFKKVQIPR
+339 RLGGVEFKKVQIPR

-370 LDYIYEIVSYID
+370 LDYTYEIVSYLD
-382 GTNPLIIDKGKF
+382 GTNPSIIDKGKF
-394 RTLKNS
+394 KTLKNS
-400 LIIGENNSSFSVLN
+400 LIIGENNNSSSSVLN

-419 DGIQKYN
+419 DGMQKSN
-426 IGDASLKIYLT
+426 IEDTSVKVYLN
-437 ENIQSYAK
+437 ENIQNYAK
-445 NGKNFKANL
+445 NGKNFKTNL
-454 EGVSVKFLD
+454 EGVSVKFVD
-463 EKFLIENLIPGKD
+463 GKFLVDNLIPGKD
-476 YSGLKIFFELQNGR
+476 YSSLKIYFEIQNGR

-497 KFTTLEETTDL
+497 KFTNLEETTDL

-537 SKEMSVDKFIK
+537 SKEISVDKFVK
-548 NLLNEDEFIKMR
+548 NLLNENEFIRIR
-560 PSTKS
+560 PTTKS

-579 DKEGLGFWMSM
+579 DKEGLEFWVSM
-590 YESLLKSGYS
+590 YESLLKNGYS
-600 EEFAIKI
+600 EEFAVKI
-607 VADRMINEEEFK
+607 VADRMINEDEFK
-619 NLVKGLKIRIN
+619 NLVKNLKVITN

>member
-14 SVFSLGLMTIPVYA
+14 SVFSLGLMTIPVCA
-28 IENVVDKVSGLS
+28 VENVVDEVSS
-40 TENFENLTDRVT
+40 TENFKNLTDKVI

-58 LIDALKNEII
+58 LIDALKNETV
-68 KEIIVEGNITIVKNI
+68 KEIVVEGNITIVKNI

-96 GTPEVLDSS
+96 GSPDVLDSS

-129 KMMINFR
+129 KTMIDFR
-136 KVMSMVEP
+136 KVMSAGEP
-144 SQTIFKGM
+144 SQTIFQGM
-152 TILGNNSEIIMDN
+152 TISGNSSEIIMNN

-175 TIKNSILFANEKIDN
+175 TIQNLTLFANEKTDK
-190 QVLQQVNFI
+190 QVLQKVNFI

-207 NKSPQIIRESVKI
+207 NKSPQIIKESV
-220 NLTSIF
+220 NTSSTSIF
-226 FDGIVDPNTCEENL
+226 FDGIVDSNTSKENL

-255 NVKVDYVGNVQAVI
+255 NVNIDHAGNVQAVI
-269 ENLTQGTNYDLY
+269 ENLKEGTNYDLY
-281 IVKFQGEGENR
+281 LVKFEGEGENR
-292 NAFLSLPINVSTLN
+292 NAFLSLLFNVSTLN

-321 RISENNL
+321 RISENKL
-328 EDRYYP
+328 EDKYYP

-339 KIGGVEFKKVQIPR
+339 SLGGVEFKKVQIPR

-370 LDYIYEIVSYID
+370 LDYTYEIVSYLD
-382 GTNPLIIDKGKF
+382 GTNPSIIDKGKF
-394 RTLKNS
+394 KTLKNS
-400 LIIGENNSSFSVLN
+400 LIIGENNNSSSSVLN

-419 DGIQKYN
+419 DGMQKSN
-426 IGDASLKIYLT
+426 IEDTSVKVYLN
-437 ENIQSYAK
+437 ENIQNYAK
-445 NGKNFKANL
+445 NGKNFKTNL
-454 EGVSVKFLD
+454 EGVSVKFVD
-463 EKFLIENLIPGKD
+463 GKFLVDNLIPGKD
-476 YSGLKIFFELQNGR
+476 YSSLKIYFEIQNGR

-537 SKEMSVDKFIK
+537 SKEISVDKFVK
-548 NLLNEDEFIKMR
+548 NLLNENEFIRIR
-560 PSTKS
+560 PTTKS

-579 DKEGLGFWMSM
+579 DKEGLEFWVSM
-590 YESLLKSGYS
+590 YESLLKNGYS
-600 EEFAIKI
+600 EEFAVKI
-607 VADRMINEEEFK
+607 VADRMINEDEFK
-619 NLVKGLKIRIN
+619 NLVKNLKVITN